1 MNKWRNGYEN
11 ESEFATTYY
20 IQPGCW
26 MYIGGGLIDEKVYAT
41 GNPPYEQI
49 LYINENNTV
58 TQNDKDPGLQVD
70 TSGLLKDGNFTY
82 DTGDKLSKEKR
93 GLIIMNSKKDLNS
106 YTVRATL
113 GADSSKT
120 MADYQKSD
128 YQTVLL
134 EPKYNG
140 ATIRDVNLQVDG
152 LLAHRYGR
160 GEGVYGIYSSGA
172 MSLDNLT
179 IKSDL
184 TNAIKDSGIVNTNA
198 YFIGKGTTNI
208 GNLYID
214 TKLDP
219 NSTTGASIAHNGLYA
234 DGGAVI
240 NVTGNTY
247 INDHIATGTHE
258 GYDNKY
264 DSNTKGNVNTISKND
279 AVSAKHGGGSTVN
292 INAKKDGTILNPKNT
307 VQIYGNLDAKEGT
320 IRVGFSGKDSYWYGA
335 GVGLINYTEATQ
347 TYGDVLPD
355 SQLQVTLADGA
366 KWVPDIMLRGKD
378 EQGLDTRS
386 NYLSAITLDKGGTID
401 THAYNVHTEDKDTV
415 NNLVLYNL
423 KSNKGTFV
431 MDASGAKVN
440 NAYRNAGTDFFTI
453 KAGSGLV
460 YVQPA
465 DISALKGVSPDNPVR
480 FADAASGITFKAIT
494 KTSDISDGALFD
506 YTPVIDKNVV
516 ADRFSSKGNDWYFV
530 DYSENPTDNIKI
542 PVAAASAVHGDLL
555 SHRNIDTLNQRLGEL
570 RDYSDTEDG
579 VWFRMKSGETE
590 SDKYGHYNYRWNFY
604 QLGYDRTVADNQNG
618 KWHIGGAFHST
629 MGDVDYHHGDGDMR
643 SYGGSL
649 YAGWAGSK
657 GHYMD
662 YVLSYSHYNNKY
674 DIYHDGMKAA
684 NADYS
689 DHAWMVSA
697 EYGRKFDMGGQW
709 FIEPQSQL
717 VYGKS
722 GGSDYTL
729 SNGVKVHSDGE
740 DSLIGRLGFRLGR
753 SFATLK
759 GQEPNQIYLK
769 FNALHE
775 FSGDWDMD
783 ILGTDASYYQHCD
796 GGDTWYTFGLGGKV
810 SLTDNTVFYGDIE
823 KSFGGDVTTKWQFN
837 AGLRF
842 LW

>member
-1 MNKWRNGYEN
+1 MKDKRNLRRLILF
-11 ESEFATTYY
+11 SLVA
-20 IQPGCW
+20 GCAL
-26 MYIGGGLIDEKVYAT
+26 GGLGSGDVYAA
-41 GNPPYEQI
+41 GEPPYEQI
-49 LYINENNTV
+49 LYIKGDDTV
-58 TQNDKDPGLQVD
+58 TQNDKDPSLQVD

-82 DTGDKLSKEKR
+82 NTGDKLSKEKR
-93 GLIIMNSKKDLNS
+93 GLVIMNSKKNLNS

-113 GADSSKT
+113 GADSSMT
-120 MADYQKSD
+120 MADYGKSD
-128 YQTVLL
+128 YQTILL
-134 EPKYNG
+134 ESGNT
-140 ATIRDVNLQVDG
+140 AIHDVNLQVDG
-152 LLAHRYGR
+152 LLSHRYG
-160 GEGVYGIYSSGA
+160 GSGVYGIYSGGGNQF
-172 MSLDNLT
+172 DNLT

-184 TNAIKDSGIVNTNA
+184 KNAIKDSGIVNTNA
-198 YFIGKGTTNI
+198 YFIGKETTQI

-219 NSTTGASIAHNGLYA
+219 NNTTGRSIAHNGLYA
-234 DGGAVI
+234 DQGAVI

-247 INDHIATGTHE
+247 INDHIATGTHD
-258 GYDNKY
+258 GYDNEY
-264 DSNTKGNVNTISKND
+264 DIDTKGNVNTISKND
-279 AVSAKHGGGSTVN
+279 AVSAKHGGGSTIN
-292 INAKKDGTILNPKNT
+292 INAKEDGTILNPDNT
-307 VQIYGNLDAKEGT
+307 VQIYGNLDAKKGT
-320 IRVGFSGKDSYWYGA
+320 IRIGFSGKDSYWYGA
-335 GVGLINYTEATQ
+335 GVGLINYDEATQ
-347 TYGDVLPD
+347 TYGSVLDD
-355 SQLQVTLADGA
+355 SRLQVMLADGA

-378 EQGLDTRS
+378 AQGLDTRS
-386 NYLSAITLDKGGTID
+386 NYLSAITLDKGGIID
-401 THAYNVHTEDKDTV
+401 THAYNVHTGDTDTV

-423 KSNKGTFV
+423 KSNEGTVV

-440 NAYRNAGTDFFTI
+440 STYRNAGTDFFTI
-453 KAGSGLV
+453 KDGSGLV

-465 DISALKGVSPDNPVR
+465 DVSALKGVSPDNPVR
-480 FADAASGITFKAIT
+480 FADATKDITFKAIT

-516 ADRFSSKGNDWYFV
+516 SDRFGTNGNDWYFV
-530 DYSENPTDNIKI
+530 DYSENPTDNVKV

-604 QLGYDRTVADNQNG
+604 QLGYDRTLGDQQNG
-618 KWHIGGAFHST
+618 KWHIGGAFHSA

-674 DIYHDGMKAA
+674 NIYHDGMKAA
-684 NADYS
+684 DADYS
-689 DHAWMVSA
+689 DHAWMFSA
-697 EYGRKFDMGGQW
+697 EYGRKFDMGGEW

-729 SNGVKVHSDGE
+729 SNGVKVHDDGE
-740 DSLIGRLGFRLGR
+740 DSLIGRLGFRLGK
-753 SFATLK
+753 SFATPK

-775 FSGDWDMD
+775 FSGDWDMA
-783 ILGTDASYYQHCD
+783 LWGTDASYYQHCD

-810 SLTDNTVFYGDIE
+810 SLTDNAVFYGDVE

>member
-1 MNKWRNGYEN
+1 MKSGRNLRRLILF
-11 ESEFATTYY
+11 SLVA
-20 IQPGCW
+20 GCAL
-26 MYIGGGLIDEKVYAT
+26 GGLGSGDVYAA
-41 GNPPYEQI
+41 GEPPYEQI
-49 LYINENNTV
+49 LYIKGDDTV
-58 TQNDKDPGLQVD
+58 TQNDTDPSLQVD

-93 GLIIMNSKKDLNS
+93 GLVIMNSKKNLNS

-113 GADSSKT
+113 GADSSMT
-120 MADYQKSD
+120 MADYGKSD
-128 YQTVLL
+128 YQTILL
-134 EPKYNG
+134 ESGNT
-140 ATIRDVNLQVDG
+140 AIHDVNLQVDG
-152 LLAHRYGR
+152 LLSHRYG
-160 GEGVYGIYSSGA
+160 GSGVYGIYSGGGNQF
-172 MSLDNLT
+172 DNLT

-184 TNAIKDSGIVNTNA
+184 KNAIKDSGIVNTNA
-198 YFIGKGTTNI
+198 YFIGKGTTQI

-219 NSTTGASIAHNGLYA
+219 NNTTGRSIAHNGLYA
-234 DGGAVI
+234 DQGAVI

-247 INDHIATGTHE
+247 INDHIATGTHD
-258 GYDNKY
+258 GYDNEY
-264 DSNTKGNVNTISKND
+264 DIDTKGNVNTISKND
-279 AVSAKHGGGSTVN
+279 AVSAKHGGGSTIN
-292 INAKKDGTILNPKNT
+292 INAKEDGTILNPDNT
-307 VQIYGNLDAKEGT
+307 VQIYGNLDAKAGT
-320 IRVGFSGKDSYWYGA
+320 IRIGFSGKDSYWYGA
-335 GVGLINYTEATQ
+335 GVGLINYDEATQ
-347 TYGDVLPD
+347 TYGAVRDD
-355 SQLQVTLADGA
+355 SRLQVTFADGA
-366 KWVPDIMLRGKD
+366 RWVPDIMLRGKD
-378 EQGLDTRS
+378 AQGLDTRS
-386 NYLSAITLDKGGTID
+386 NYLSAITLDKGGIID
-401 THAYNVHTEDKDTV
+401 THAYNVHTEDTDTV

-423 KSNKGTFV
+423 KSNEGTVV

-440 NAYRNAGTDFFTI
+440 GAYRNAGTDFFTI
-453 KAGSGLV
+453 KDGSGLV

-465 DISALKGVSPDNPVR
+465 DVSALKGISPDNPVR
-480 FADAASGITFKAIT
+480 FADAAADITFKAVT

-516 ADRFSSKGNDWYFV
+516 PTTFGTQGNDWYFV
-530 DYSENPTDNIKI
+530 DYSENPTDNIKV
-542 PVAAASAVHGDLL
+542 PVAAASAIHGDLL

-590 SDKYGHYNYRWNFY
+590 SDKYGHYNYRWDFY
-604 QLGYDRTVADNQNG
+604 QLGYDRTVADHQNG
-618 KWHIGGAFHST
+618 KWHIGGAFHSA

-674 DIYHDGMKAA
+674 NIYHDGMKAA
-684 NADYS
+684 DADYS

-753 SFATLK
+753 SFATPK
-759 GQEPNQIYLK
+759 GQEPNQIYVK

-775 FSGDWDMD
+775 FSGDWDMA
-783 ILGTDASYYQHCD
+783 LWGTDASYYQHCD

-810 SLTDNTVFYGDIE
+810 SLTDNTVLYGDVE

>member
-1 MNKWRNGYEN
+1 MHMKSGRNLRRLILF
-11 ESEFATTYY
+11 SLVA
-20 IQPGCW
+20 GCTL
-26 MYIGGGLIDEKVYAT
+26 GGLGSVDVYAD
-41 GNPPYEQI
+41 GYPPYEQI
-49 LYINENNTV
+49 LHINGDDTV
-58 TQNDKDPGLQVD
+58 TQNDKDPSLQVD

-93 GLIIMNSKKDLNS
+93 GLIITNSKKNLNS

-113 GADSSKT
+113 GADSSMT
-120 MADYQKSD
+120 MADYGKND
-128 YQTVLL
+128 YQTILL
-134 EPKYNG
+134 ESGNT
-140 ATIRDVNLQVDG
+140 AIHDVNLQVDG
-152 LLAHRYGR
+152 LLSHRYG
-160 GEGVYGIYSSGA
+160 GSGVYGIYSGGGNQF
-172 MSLDNLT
+172 DNLT

-184 TNAIKDSGIVNTNA
+184 KNAIKDSGIVNTNA
-198 YFIGKGTTNI
+198 YFIGKGTTQI

-219 NSTTGASIAHNGLYA
+219 NNTTGRSIAHNGLYA
-234 DGGAVI
+234 DQGAVI

-247 INDHIATGTHE
+247 INDHIATGTHD
-258 GYDNKY
+258 GYDNEY
-264 DSNTKGNVNTISKND
+264 DIDTKGNVNTISKND
-279 AVSAKHGGGSTVN
+279 AVSAKHGGGSTIN
-292 INAKKDGTILNPKNT
+292 INAKEDGTILNPDNT
-307 VQIYGNLDAKEGT
+307 VQIYGNLDAKAGT
-320 IRVGFSGKDSYWYGA
+320 IRIGFSGKDSYWYGA
-335 GVGLINYTEATQ
+335 GVGLINYDEATQ
-347 TYGDVLPD
+347 TYGAVRDD

-378 EQGLDTRS
+378 AQGLDTRS
-386 NYLSAITLDKGGTID
+386 NYLSAITLDKGGIID
-401 THAYNVHTEDKDTV
+401 THAYNVHTEDTDTV

-423 KSNKGTFV
+423 KSNEGTVV

-440 NAYRNAGTDFFTI
+440 GAYRNAGTDFFTI
-453 KAGSGLV
+453 KDGSGLV

-465 DISALKGVSPDNPVR
+465 DVSALKGISPDNPVR
-480 FADAASGITFKAIT
+480 FADAAADITFKAVT

-516 ADRFSSKGNDWYFV
+516 PTTFGTQGNDWYFV
-530 DYSENPTDNIKI
+530 DYSENPTDNIKV

-590 SDKYGHYNYRWNFY
+590 SDKYGHYNYRWDFY
-604 QLGYDRTVADNQNG
+604 QLGYDRTVADHQNG
-618 KWHIGGAFHST
+618 KWHIGGAFHSA

-674 DIYHDGMKAA
+674 NIYHDGMKAA
-684 NADYS
+684 DADYS

-697 EYGRKFDMGGQW
+697 EYGRKFDMGGEW

-753 SFATLK
+753 SFATPK
-759 GQEPNQIYLK
+759 GQEPNQIYVK
-769 FNALHE
+769 FNVLHE
-775 FSGDWDMD
+775 FSGDWDMA
-783 ILGTDASYYQHCD
+783 LWGTDASYYQHCD

-810 SLTDNTVFYGDIE
+810 SLTDNTVLYGDVE

>member
-1 MNKWRNGYEN
+1 MKSGRNLRRLILF
-11 ESEFATTYY
+11 SLVA
-20 IQPGCW
+20 GCAL
-26 MYIGGGLIDEKVYAT
+26 GGLGSGDVYAA
-41 GNPPYEQI
+41 GEPPYEQI
-49 LYINENNTV
+49 LYIKGDDTV
-58 TQNDKDPGLQVD
+58 TQNDTDPSLQVD

-93 GLIIMNSKKDLNS
+93 GLVIMNSKKNLNS

-113 GADSSKT
+113 GADSSMT
-120 MADYQKSD
+120 MADYGKSD
-128 YQTVLL
+128 YQTILL
-134 EPKYNG
+134 ESGNT
-140 ATIRDVNLQVDG
+140 AIHDVNLQVDG
-152 LLAHRYGR
+152 LLSHRYG
-160 GEGVYGIYSSGA
+160 GSGVYGIYSGGGNQF
-172 MSLDNLT
+172 DNLT

-184 TNAIKDSGIVNTNA
+184 KNAIKDSGIVNTNA
-198 YFIGKGTTNI
+198 YFIGKGTTQI

-219 NSTTGASIAHNGLYA
+219 NNTTGRSIAHNGLYA
-234 DGGAVI
+234 DQGAVI

-247 INDHIATGTHE
+247 INDHIATGTHD
-258 GYDNKY
+258 GYDNEY
-264 DSNTKGNVNTISKND
+264 DIDTKGNVNTISKND
-279 AVSAKHGGGSTVN
+279 AVSAKHGSGSTIN
-292 INAKKDGTILNPKNT
+292 INAKEDGTILNPDNT

-335 GVGLINYTEATQ
+335 GVGLINYDEATQ
-347 TYGDVLPD
+347 TYGAVRND
-355 SQLQVTLADGA
+355 SHLQVTLADGA

-378 EQGLDTRS
+378 AQGLDTRS
-386 NYLSAITLDKGGTID
+386 NYLSAITLDKGGIID
-401 THAYNVHTEDKDTV
+401 THAYNVHIGDKDTV

-423 KSNKGTFV
+423 KSNEGTVV

-440 NAYRNAGTDFFTI
+440 STYRNAGTDFFTI
-453 KAGSGLV
+453 KDGSGLV

-465 DISALKGVSPDNPVR
+465 DVSALKGVSPDNPVR
-480 FADAASGITFKAIT
+480 FADAAAGITFKAVT

-506 YTPVIDKNVV
+506 YTPVIDKNAVSTT
-516 ADRFSSKGNDWYFV
+516 FGTQGNDWYFV
-530 DYSENPTDNIKI
+530 DYSETPTDNIKV

-604 QLGYDRTVADNQNG
+604 QLGYDRTVADHQNG
-618 KWHIGGAFHST
+618 KWHIGGAFHSA

-674 DIYHDGMKAA
+674 NIYHDGMKAA
-684 NADYS
+684 DADYS

-697 EYGRKFDMGGQW
+697 EYGRKFDMGGEW

-729 SNGVKVHSDGE
+729 SNGVKVHDDGE
-740 DSLIGRLGFRLGR
+740 DSLIGRLGFRLGK
-753 SFATLK
+753 SFATPK

-769 FNALHE
+769 FNVLHE
-775 FSGDWDMD
+775 FSGDWDMA
-783 ILGTDASYYQHCD
+783 LWGTDASYYQHCD

-810 SLTDNTVFYGDIE
+810 SLTDNTVFYGDVE

>member
-1 MNKWRNGYEN
+1 MKSGRNLRRLILF
-11 ESEFATTYY
+11 SLVA
-20 IQPGCW
+20 GCAL
-26 MYIGGGLIDEKVYAT
+26 GGLGSGDVYAA
-41 GNPPYEQI
+41 GEPPYEQI
-49 LYINENNTV
+49 LYINGDDTV
-58 TQNDKDPGLQVD
+58 TQNDKDPSLQVD

-93 GLIIMNSKKDLNS
+93 GLVIMNSKKNLNS

-113 GADSSKT
+113 GADSSMT
-120 MADYQKSD
+120 MADYGKSD
-128 YQTVLL
+128 YQTILL
-134 EPKYNG
+134 ESGNT
-140 ATIRDVNLQVDG
+140 AIHDVNLQVDG
-152 LLAHRYGR
+152 LLSHRYG
-160 GEGVYGIYSSGA
+160 GSGVYGIYSGGGNQF
-172 MSLDNLT
+172 DNLT

-184 TNAIKDSGIVNTNA
+184 KNAIKDSGIVNTNA
-198 YFIGKGTTNI
+198 YFIGKGTTQI

-219 NSTTGASIAHNGLYA
+219 NNTTGRSIAHNGLYA
-234 DGGAVI
+234 DQGAAI

-247 INDHIATGTHE
+247 INDHIATGTHD
-258 GYDNKY
+258 GYDNEY
-264 DSNTKGNVNTISKND
+264 DIDTKGNVNTISKND
-279 AVSAKHGGGSTVN
+279 AVSAKHGSGSTIN
-292 INAKKDGTILNPKNT
+292 INAKEDGTILNPDNT
-307 VQIYGNLDAKEGT
+307 VQIYGNLDAKKGT
-320 IRVGFSGKDSYWYGA
+320 IRIGFSGKDSYWYGA
-335 GVGLINYTEATQ
+335 GVGLINYDEATQ
-347 TYGDVLPD
+347 TYGAVRDD
-355 SQLQVTLADGA
+355 SHLQVTLADGA

-378 EQGLDTRS
+378 AQGLDTRS
-386 NYLSAITLDKGGTID
+386 NYLSAITLDKGGIID
-401 THAYNVHTEDKDTV
+401 THAYNVHTGDKDTV

-423 KSNKGTFV
+423 KSNEGTVV

-440 NAYRNAGTDFFTI
+440 STYRNAGTDFFTI
-453 KAGSGLV
+453 KDGSGLV

-480 FADAASGITFKAIT
+480 FADAAAGITFKAVT

-506 YTPVIDKNVV
+506 YTPVIDKNAVSTT
-516 ADRFSSKGNDWYFV
+516 FGTQGNDWYFV
-530 DYSENPTDNIKI
+530 DYSENPTDNIKV
-542 PVAAASAVHGDLL
+542 PVAAASAIHGDLL

-604 QLGYDRTVADNQNG
+604 QLGYDRTVADHQNG
-618 KWHIGGAFHST
+618 KWHIGGAFHSA

-674 DIYHDGMKAA
+674 NIYHDGMKAA
-684 NADYS
+684 DADYS

-717 VYGKS
+717 VYGNS

-729 SNGVKVHSDGE
+729 SNGVKVHDDGE
-740 DSLIGRLGFRLGR
+740 DSLIGRLGFRLGK
-753 SFATLK
+753 SFATPK

-769 FNALHE
+769 FNVLHE
-775 FSGDWDMD
+775 FSGDWDMA
-783 ILGTDASYYQHCD
+783 LWGTDASYYQHCD

-810 SLTDNTVFYGDIE
+810 SLTDNTVLYGDVE

>member
-1 MNKWRNGYEN
+1 MKSGRNLRRLILF
-11 ESEFATTYY
+11 SLVA
-20 IQPGCW
+20 GCAL
-26 MYIGGGLIDEKVYAT
+26 GGLGSGDVYAA
-41 GNPPYEQI
+41 GEPPYEQI
-49 LYINENNTV
+49 LYIKGDDTV
-58 TQNDKDPGLQVD
+58 TQNDTDPSLQVD

-93 GLIIMNSKKDLNS
+93 GLVIMNSKKNLNS

-113 GADSSKT
+113 GADSSMT
-120 MADYQKSD
+120 MADYGNSD
-128 YQTVLL
+128 YQTILL
-134 EPKYNG
+134 ESGNT
-140 ATIRDVNLQVDG
+140 AIHDVNLQVDG
-152 LLAHRYGR
+152 LLSHRYG
-160 GEGVYGIYSSGA
+160 GSGVYGIYSGGGNQF
-172 MSLDNLT
+172 DNLT

-184 TNAIKDSGIVNTNA
+184 KNAIKDSGIVNTNA
-198 YFIGKGTTNI
+198 YFIGKGTTQI

-219 NSTTGASIAHNGLYA
+219 NNTTGRSIAHNGLYA
-234 DGGAVI
+234 DQGAVI

-247 INDHIATGTHE
+247 INDHIATGTHD
-258 GYDNKY
+258 GYDNEY
-264 DSNTKGNVNTISKND
+264 DIDTKGNVNTISKND
-279 AVSAKHGGGSTVN
+279 AVSAKHGGGSTIN
-292 INAKKDGTILNPKNT
+292 INAKEDGTILNPDNT
-307 VQIYGNLDAKEGT
+307 VQIYGNLDAKAGT
-320 IRVGFSGKDSYWYGA
+320 IRIGFSGKDSYWYGA
-335 GVGLINYTEATQ
+335 GVGLINYDEATQ
-347 TYGDVLPD
+347 TYGAVRDD

-378 EQGLDTRS
+378 AQGLDTRS
-386 NYLSAITLDKGGTID
+386 NYLSAITLDKGGIID
-401 THAYNVHTEDKDTV
+401 THAYNVHTEDTNTV

-423 KSNKGTFV
+423 KSNEGTVV

-440 NAYRNAGTDFFTI
+440 GAYRNAGTDFFTI
-453 KAGSGLV
+453 KDGSGLV

-516 ADRFSSKGNDWYFV
+516 SDRFGTNGNDWYFV
-530 DYSENPTDNIKI
+530 DYSENPTDNIKV

-604 QLGYDRTVADNQNG
+604 QLGYDRTVADHQNG
-618 KWHIGGAFHST
+618 KWHIGGAFHSA

-674 DIYHDGMKAA
+674 NIYHDGMKAA
-684 NADYS
+684 DADYS

-697 EYGRKFDMGGQW
+697 EYGRKFDMGGEW

-729 SNGVKVHSDGE
+729 SNGVKVHDDGE
-740 DSLIGRLGFRLGR
+740 DSLIGRLGFRLGK
-753 SFATLK
+753 SFATPK

-769 FNALHE
+769 FNVLHE
-775 FSGDWDMD
+775 FSGDWDMA
-783 ILGTDASYYQHCD
+783 LWGTDASYYQHCD

-810 SLTDNTVFYGDIE
+810 SLTDNTVFYGDVE

>member
-1 MNKWRNGYEN
+1 MKNGRNLRRLILF
-11 ESEFATTYY
+11 SLVA
-20 IQPGCW
+20 GCTL
-26 MYIGGGLIDEKVYAT
+26 GGLVSGDVYANE
-41 GNPPYEQI
+41 NPPYEQI
-49 LYINENNTV
+49 LHINEDNTV
-58 TQNDKDPGLQVD
+58 TQDKDPYPKVD
-70 TSGLLKDGNFTY
+70 TRGLLKDGNFTY

-93 GLIIMNSKKDLNS
+93 GLIIWNSQKNLKS
-106 YTVRATL
+106 YKVHATL

-120 MADYQKSD
+120 VNDYKKSD

-134 EPKYNG
+134 EPTCDG
-140 ATIRDVNLQVDG
+140 TTIHDVNLQVDG
-152 LLAHRYGR
+152 LLAHRYG
-160 GEGVYGIYSSGA
+160 GNGVYGIYSGGA
-172 MSLDNLT
+172 MSLDNLA

-219 NSTTGASIAHNGLYA
+219 NSTTGLSIAHNGLYA
-234 DGGAVI
+234 DYGAVI

-247 INDHIATGTHE
+247 INDYIATGTHE
-258 GYDNKY
+258 GYDNEY
-264 DSNTKGNVNTISKND
+264 VIDTKGSVNTISKND
-279 AVSAKHGGGSTVN
+279 AVSAKHGDGSTVN
-292 INAKKDGTILNPKNT
+292 INANEDGTILNPENT

-335 GVGLINYTEATQ
+335 GVGLINYDEATQ
-347 TYGDVLPD
+347 TYGDVLGD
-355 SQLQVTLADGA
+355 SRLQVTLADGA
-366 KWVPDIMLRGKD
+366 KWVPDIVLRGKD

-386 NYLSAITLDKGGTID
+386 NYLSAITLDKGGIID

-423 KSNKGTFV
+423 KSNEGTFV

-453 KAGSGLV
+453 KDGSGLV

-506 YTPVIDKNVV
+506 YTPVIDKNIVS
-516 ADRFSSKGNDWYFV
+516 DRFGTNGNDWYFV

-542 PVAAASAVHGDLL
+542 PVVAASAVHGDLL

-674 DIYHDGMKAA
+674 NVYHDGIKAA
-684 NADYS
+684 DADYS

-697 EYGRKFDMGGQW
+697 EYGRKIDMGGKW

-729 SNGVKVHSDGE
+729 SNGVKVHDDGE
-740 DSLIGRLGFRLGR
+740 DSLIGRLGFRLGK
-753 SFATLK
+753 SFATAK

-775 FSGDWDMD
+775 FSGDWDMA
-783 ILGTDASYYQHCD
+783 LRGTDASYYQHCD
-796 GGDTWYTFGLGGKV
+796 GGDTWYTFGIGGKV
-810 SLTDNTVFYGDIE
+810 SLTDNTVFYGDVE

>member
-1 MNKWRNGYEN
+1 MHMKSGRNLRRLILF
-11 ESEFATTYY
+11 SLVA
-20 IQPGCW
+20 GCAL
-26 MYIGGGLIDEKVYAT
+26 GGLGSGDVYAA
-41 GNPPYEQI
+41 GEPPYEQI
-49 LYINENNTV
+49 LYINGDDTV
-58 TQNDKDPGLQVD
+58 TQNDKDPSLQVD

-120 MADYQKSD
+120 MTDYGKSD
-128 YQTVLL
+128 YQTILL
-134 EPKYNG
+134 ESGNT
-140 ATIRDVNLQVDG
+140 AIHDVNLQVDG
-152 LLAHRYGR
+152 LLSHRYG
-160 GEGVYGIYSSGA
+160 GSGVYGIYSGGGNQF
-172 MSLDNLT
+172 DNLT

-184 TNAIKDSGIVNTNA
+184 KNAIKDSGIVNTNA
-198 YFIGKGTTNI
+198 YFIGKGTTQI

-219 NSTTGASIAHNGLYA
+219 NNTTGRSIAHNGLYA
-234 DGGAVI
+234 DQGAVI

-247 INDHIATGTHE
+247 INDHIATGTHD
-258 GYDNKY
+258 GYDNEY
-264 DSNTKGNVNTISKND
+264 DIDTKGNVNAISKND
-279 AVSAKHGGGSTVN
+279 AVSAKHGSGSTIN
-292 INAKKDGTILNPKNT
+292 INAKEDGTILNPDNT
-307 VQIYGNLDAKEGT
+307 VQIYGNLDAKAGT
-320 IRVGFSGKDSYWYGA
+320 IRIGFSGKDSYWYGA
-335 GVGLINYTEATQ
+335 GVGLINYDEATQ
-347 TYGDVLPD
+347 TYGAVRDD

-378 EQGLDTRS
+378 AQGLDTRS
-386 NYLSAITLDKGGTID
+386 NYLSAITLDKGGIID
-401 THAYNVHTEDKDTV
+401 THAYNVHTGDKDTV

-423 KSNKGTFV
+423 KSNEGTVV

-440 NAYRNAGTDFFTI
+440 STYRNAGTDFFTI
-453 KAGSGLV
+453 KDGSGLV

-480 FADAASGITFKAIT
+480 FADAASGITFKAVT

-516 ADRFSSKGNDWYFV
+516 PTTFGTQGNDWYFV
-530 DYSENPTDNIKI
+530 DYSENPTDNIKV

-604 QLGYDRTVADNQNG
+604 QLGYDRTVADHQNG
-618 KWHIGGAFHST
+618 KWHIGGAFHSA

-674 DIYHDGMKAA
+674 NIYHDGMKAA
-684 NADYS
+684 DADYS

-729 SNGVKVHSDGE
+729 SNGVKVHDDGE
-740 DSLIGRLGFRLGR
+740 DSLIGRLGFRLGK
-753 SFATLK
+753 SFATPK

-769 FNALHE
+769 FNVLHE
-775 FSGDWDMD
+775 FSGDWDMA
-783 ILGTDASYYQHCD
+783 LWGTDASYYQHCD

-810 SLTDNTVFYGDIE
+810 SLTDNTVFYGDVE

>member
-1 MNKWRNGYEN
+1 MKNGRNLRRLILF
-11 ESEFATTYY
+11 SLVA
-20 IQPGCW
+20 GCTL
-26 MYIGGGLIDEKVYAT
+26 GGLVSGDVYANE
-41 GNPPYEQI
+41 NPPYEQI
-49 LYINENNTV
+49 LHINEDNTV
-58 TQNDKDPGLQVD
+58 TQDKDPYPKVD

-93 GLIIMNSKKDLNS
+93 GLIIWNSQKNLKS
-106 YTVRATL
+106 YKVHATL

-120 MADYQKSD
+120 VNDYKKSD

-134 EPKYNG
+134 EPTCDG
-140 ATIRDVNLQVDG
+140 TTIHDVNLQVDG
-152 LLAHRYGR
+152 LLAHRYG
-160 GEGVYGIYSSGA
+160 GNGVYGIYSGGA
-172 MSLDNLT
+172 MSLDNLA

-219 NSTTGASIAHNGLYA
+219 NSTTGLSIAHNGLYA
-234 DGGAVI
+234 DYGAVI

-247 INDHIATGTHE
+247 INDYIATGTHE
-258 GYDNKY
+258 GYDNEY
-264 DSNTKGNVNTISKND
+264 VIDTKGSVNTISKND
-279 AVSAKHGGGSTVN
+279 AVSAKHGDGSTVN
-292 INAKKDGTILNPKNT
+292 INANEDGTILNPENT

-335 GVGLINYTEATQ
+335 GVGLINYDEATQ
-347 TYGDVLPD
+347 TYGDVRGD
-355 SQLQVTLADGA
+355 SWLQVTLADGA

-386 NYLSAITLDKGGTID
+386 NYLSAITLDKGGIID

-423 KSNKGTFV
+423 KSNEGTFV

-440 NAYRNAGTDFFTI
+440 STYRNAGTDFFTI
-453 KAGSGLV
+453 KDGSGLV

-506 YTPVIDKNVV
+506 YTPVIDKNIVS
-516 ADRFSSKGNDWYFV
+516 DRFGTNGNDWYFV

-542 PVAAASAVHGDLL
+542 PVVAASAVHGDLL

-604 QLGYDRTVADNQNG
+604 QFGYDRTVADKQNG

-674 DIYHDGMKAA
+674 NVYHDGIKAA
-684 NADYS
+684 DADYS

-697 EYGRKFDMGGQW
+697 EYGRKIDMGGKW

-729 SNGVKVHSDGE
+729 SNGVKVHDDGE
-740 DSLIGRLGFRLGR
+740 DSLIGRLGFRLGK
-753 SFATLK
+753 SFATAK

-775 FSGDWDMD
+775 FSGDWDMA
-783 ILGTDASYYQHCD
+783 LRGTDASYYQHCD
-796 GGDTWYTFGLGGKV
+796 GGDTWYTFGIGGKV
-810 SLTDNTVFYGDIE
+810 SLTDNTVFYGDVE

>member
-1 MNKWRNGYEN
+1 MKSGRNLRRLILF
-11 ESEFATTYY
+11 SLVA
-20 IQPGCW
+20 GCAL
-26 MYIGGGLIDEKVYAT
+26 GGLGSGDVYAA
-41 GNPPYEQI
+41 GEPPYEQI
-49 LYINENNTV
+49 LYIKGDDTV
-58 TQNDKDPGLQVD
+58 TQNDTDPSLQVD

-113 GADSSKT
+113 GADSSMT
-120 MADYQKSD
+120 MADYGKSD
-128 YQTVLL
+128 YQTILL
-134 EPKYNG
+134 ESGNT
-140 ATIRDVNLQVDG
+140 AIHDVNLQVDG
-152 LLAHRYGR
+152 LLSHRYG
-160 GEGVYGIYSSGA
+160 GSGVYGIYSGGGNQF
-172 MSLDNLT
+172 DNLT

-184 TNAIKDSGIVNTNA
+184 KNAIKDSGIVNTNA
-198 YFIGKGTTNI
+198 YFIGKGTTQI

-219 NSTTGASIAHNGLYA
+219 NNTTGRSIAHNGLYA
-234 DGGAVI
+234 DQGAVI

-247 INDHIATGTHE
+247 INDHIATGTHD
-258 GYDNKY
+258 GYDNEY
-264 DSNTKGNVNTISKND
+264 DIDTKGNVNTISKND
-279 AVSAKHGGGSTVN
+279 AVSAKHGGGSTIN
-292 INAKKDGTILNPKNT
+292 INAKEDGTILNPDNT
-307 VQIYGNLDAKEGT
+307 VQIYGNLDAKAGT
-320 IRVGFSGKDSYWYGA
+320 IRIGFSGKDSYWYGA
-335 GVGLINYTEATQ
+335 GVGLINYDEATQ
-347 TYGDVLPD
+347 TYGAVRDD
-355 SQLQVTLADGA
+355 SRLQVTFADGA
-366 KWVPDIMLRGKD
+366 RWVPDIMLRGKD
-378 EQGLDTRS
+378 AQGLDTRS
-386 NYLSAITLDKGGTID
+386 NYLSAITLDKGGIID
-401 THAYNVHTEDKDTV
+401 THAYNVHTEDTDTV

-423 KSNKGTFV
+423 KSNEGTVV

-440 NAYRNAGTDFFTI
+440 GAYRNAGTDFFTI
-453 KAGSGLV
+453 KDGSGLV

-516 ADRFSSKGNDWYFV
+516 PTTFGTQGNDWYFV
-530 DYSENPTDNIKI
+530 DYSENPTDNIKV
-542 PVAAASAVHGDLL
+542 PVAAASAIHGDLL

-604 QLGYDRTVADNQNG
+604 QLGYDRTVADHQNG
-618 KWHIGGAFHST
+618 KWHIGGAFHSA

-674 DIYHDGMKAA
+674 NIYHDGMKAA
-684 NADYS
+684 DADYS

-697 EYGRKFDMGGQW
+697 EYGRKFDMGGEW

-729 SNGVKVHSDGE
+729 SNGVKVHDDGE
-740 DSLIGRLGFRLGR
+740 DSLIGRLGFRLGK
-753 SFATLK
+753 SFATPK

-769 FNALHE
+769 FNVLHE
-775 FSGDWDMD
+775 FSGDWDMA
-783 ILGTDASYYQHCD
+783 LWGTDASYYQHCD

-810 SLTDNTVFYGDIE
+810 SLTDNTVLYGDVE

>member
-1 MNKWRNGYEN
+1 MYMKSN
-11 ESEFATTYY
+11 ESLRRFIVFSLAA
-20 IQPGCW
+20 GCTL
-26 MYIGGGLIDEKVYAT
+26 GGGNGNVYAA
-41 GNPPYEQI
+41 GEPPYEQI
-49 LYINENNTV
+49 LYINGDDTV
-58 TQNDKDPGLQVD
+58 TQNDKDSSLQVD
-70 TSGLLKDGNFTY
+70 TSGLLKDGDFTY
-82 DTGDKLSKEKR
+82 DTGDKLSKENR
-93 GLIIMNSKKDLNS
+93 GLVIVNSKKGLNS

-120 MADYQKSD
+120 MDNYSNNDTD
-128 YQTVLL
+128 YQTILL
-134 EPKYNG
+134 ESGNT
-140 ATIRDVNLQVDG
+140 AIRDVNLQVDG
-152 LLAHRYGR
+152 LLSHHYG
-160 GEGVYGIYSSGA
+160 GYGVYGIYGSG
-172 MSLDNLT
+172 SNQFGKLT

-184 TNAIKDSGIVNTNA
+184 KNAIKDSGIVNTNA
-198 YFIGKGTTNI
+198 YFIGKGTTQI

-219 NSTTGASIAHNGLYA
+219 NNTTGRSIAHNGLYA
-234 DGGAVI
+234 DQGAVI

-247 INDHIATGTHE
+247 INDHIATGTHD
-258 GYDNKY
+258 GYDNEY
-264 DSNTKGNVNTISKND
+264 DIDTKGNVNTISKND
-279 AVSAKHGGGSTVN
+279 AVSAKQGDGSTIN
-292 INAKKDGTILNPKNT
+292 INAKEDGTILNPDNT
-307 VQIYGNLDAKEGT
+307 VQIYGNLDAKKGT

-335 GVGLINYTEATQ
+335 GVGLINYDEATQ
-347 TYGDVLPD
+347 TYGAVRND
-355 SQLQVTLADGA
+355 SHLQVTLADGA

-378 EQGLDTRS
+378 AQGLDTRS
-386 NYLSAITLDKGGTID
+386 NYLSAITLDKGGIID
-401 THAYNVHTEDKDTV
+401 THAYNVHTGDKDTV

-423 KSNKGTFV
+423 KSNEGTVV

-440 NAYRNAGTDFFTI
+440 STYRNAGTDFFTI
-453 KAGSGLV
+453 KDGSGLV

-465 DISALKGVSPDNPVR
+465 DVSALKGISPDNPVR
-480 FADAASGITFKAIT
+480 FADATKDITFKAIT

-516 ADRFSSKGNDWYFV
+516 SKRFGANGNDWYFV
-530 DYSENPTDNIKI
+530 DYSENPTDNVKV

-604 QLGYDRTVADNQNG
+604 QLGYDRTVADHQNG
-618 KWHIGGAFHST
+618 KWHIGGAFHSA

-662 YVLSYSHYNNKY
+662 YVLSYSHYDNKY
-674 DIYHDGMKAA
+674 NIYHDGMKAA
-684 NADYS
+684 DADYS
-689 DHAWMVSA
+689 DHAWMISA
-697 EYGRKFDMGGQW
+697 EYGRKFDMGGEW

-729 SNGVKVHSDGE
+729 SNGVKVHDDGE
-740 DSLIGRLGFRLGR
+740 DSLIGRLGFRLGK
-753 SFATLK
+753 SFATPK

-775 FSGDWDMD
+775 FSGDWDMA
-783 ILGTDASYYQHCD
+783 LWGTDASYYQHCD

-810 SLTDNTVFYGDIE
+810 SLTDNAVFYGDVE

>member
-1 MNKWRNGYEN
+1 MKDKRNLRRLILF
-11 ESEFATTYY
+11 SLVA
-20 IQPGCW
+20 GCAL
-26 MYIGGGLIDEKVYAT
+26 GGLGSGDVYAA
-41 GNPPYEQI
+41 GEPPYEQI
-49 LYINENNTV
+49 LYIKGDDTV
-58 TQNDKDPGLQVD
+58 TQNDTDPSLQVD

-93 GLIIMNSKKDLNS
+93 GLVIMNSKKNLNS

-113 GADSSKT
+113 GADSSMT
-120 MADYQKSD
+120 MADYGKSD
-128 YQTVLL
+128 YQTILL
-134 EPKYNG
+134 ESGNT
-140 ATIRDVNLQVDG
+140 AIHDVNLQVDG
-152 LLAHRYGR
+152 LLSHRYG
-160 GEGVYGIYSSGA
+160 GSGVYGIYSGGGNQF
-172 MSLDNLT
+172 DNLT

-184 TNAIKDSGIVNTNA
+184 KNAIKDSGIVNTNA
-198 YFIGKGTTNI
+198 YFIGKETTQI

-219 NSTTGASIAHNGLYA
+219 NNTTGRSIAHNGLYA
-234 DGGAVI
+234 DQGAVI

-247 INDHIATGTHE
+247 INDHIATGTHD
-258 GYDNKY
+258 GYDNEY
-264 DSNTKGNVNTISKND
+264 DIDTKGNVNTISKND
-279 AVSAKHGGGSTVN
+279 AVSAKHGGGSTIN
-292 INAKKDGTILNPKNT
+292 INAKEDGTILNPDNT
-307 VQIYGNLDAKEGT
+307 VQIYGNLDAKAGT
-320 IRVGFSGKDSYWYGA
+320 IRIGFSGKDSYWYGA
-335 GVGLINYTEATQ
+335 GVGLINYDEATQ
-347 TYGDVLPD
+347 TYGSVLDD
-355 SQLQVTLADGA
+355 SRLQVMLADGA

-378 EQGLDTRS
+378 AQGLDTRS
-386 NYLSAITLDKGGTID
+386 NYLSAITLDKGGIID
-401 THAYNVHTEDKDTV
+401 THAYNVHTGDTDTV

-423 KSNKGTFV
+423 KSNEGTVV

-440 NAYRNAGTDFFTI
+440 STYRNAGTDFFTI
-453 KAGSGLV
+453 KDGSGLV

-465 DISALKGVSPDNPVR
+465 DVSALKGVSPDNPVR
-480 FADAASGITFKAIT
+480 FADATKDITFKAIT

-516 ADRFSSKGNDWYFV
+516 SDRFGTNGNDWYFV
-530 DYSENPTDNIKI
+530 DYSENPTDNVKV

-604 QLGYDRTVADNQNG
+604 QLGYDRTLGDQQNG
-618 KWHIGGAFHST
+618 KWHIGGAFHSA

-674 DIYHDGMKAA
+674 NIYHDGMKAA
-684 NADYS
+684 DADYS
-689 DHAWMVSA
+689 DHAWMFSA
-697 EYGRKFDMGGQW
+697 EYGRKFDMGGEW

-740 DSLIGRLGFRLGR
+740 DSLIGRLGFRLGK
-753 SFATLK
+753 SFATPK

-775 FSGDWDMD
+775 FSGDWDMA
-783 ILGTDASYYQHCD
+783 LWGTDASYYQHCD

-810 SLTDNTVFYGDIE
+810 SLTDNAVFYGDVE

>member
-1 MNKWRNGYEN
+1 MKSGRNLRRLILF
-11 ESEFATTYY
+11 SLVA
-20 IQPGCW
+20 GCAL
-26 MYIGGGLIDEKVYAT
+26 GGLGSGDVYAA
-41 GNPPYEQI
+41 GEPPYEQI
-49 LYINENNTV
+49 LYIKGDDTV
-58 TQNDKDPGLQVD
+58 TQNDTDPSLQVD

-93 GLIIMNSKKDLNS
+93 GLVIMNSKKNLNS

-113 GADSSKT
+113 GADSSMT
-120 MADYQKSD
+120 MADYGKSD
-128 YQTVLL
+128 YQTILL
-134 EPKYNG
+134 ESGNT
-140 ATIRDVNLQVDG
+140 AIHDVNLQVDG
-152 LLAHRYGR
+152 LLSHRYG
-160 GEGVYGIYSSGA
+160 GSGVYGIYSGGGNQF
-172 MSLDNLT
+172 DNLT

-184 TNAIKDSGIVNTNA
+184 KNAIKDSGIVNTNA
-198 YFIGKGTTNI
+198 YFIGKGTTQI

-219 NSTTGASIAHNGLYA
+219 NNTTGRSIAHNGLYA
-234 DGGAVI
+234 DQGAVI

-247 INDHIATGTHE
+247 INDHIATGTHD
-258 GYDNKY
+258 GYDNEY
-264 DSNTKGNVNTISKND
+264 DIDTKGNVNTISKND
-279 AVSAKHGGGSTVN
+279 AVSAKHGSGSTIN
-292 INAKKDGTILNPKNT
+292 INAKEDGTILNPDNT
-307 VQIYGNLDAKEGT
+307 VQIYGNLDAKAGT
-320 IRVGFSGKDSYWYGA
+320 IRIGFSGKDSYWYGA
-335 GVGLINYTEATQ
+335 GVGLINYDEATQ
-347 TYGDVLPD
+347 TYGAVRDD

-378 EQGLDTRS
+378 AQGLDTRS
-386 NYLSAITLDKGGTID
+386 NYLSAITLDKGGIID
-401 THAYNVHTEDKDTV
+401 THAYNVHTEDTDTV

-423 KSNKGTFV
+423 KSNEGTVV

-440 NAYRNAGTDFFTI
+440 GAYRNAGTDFFTI
-453 KAGSGLV
+453 KDGSGLV

-516 ADRFSSKGNDWYFV
+516 SDRFGTNGNDWYFV
-530 DYSENPTDNIKI
+530 DYSENPTDNIKV
-542 PVAAASAVHGDLL
+542 PVAAASAIHGDLL

-604 QLGYDRTVADNQNG
+604 QLGYDRTVADHQNG
-618 KWHIGGAFHST
+618 KWHIGGAFHSA

-674 DIYHDGMKAA
+674 NIYHDGMKAA
-684 NADYS
+684 DADYS

-729 SNGVKVHSDGE
+729 SNGVKVHDDGE
-740 DSLIGRLGFRLGR
+740 DSLIGRLGFRLGK
-753 SFATLK
+753 SFATPK

-769 FNALHE
+769 FNVLHE
-775 FSGDWDMD
+775 FSGDWDMA
-783 ILGTDASYYQHCD
+783 LWGTDASYYQHCD

-810 SLTDNTVFYGDIE
+810 SLTDNTVFYGDVE

>member
-1 MNKWRNGYEN
+1 MKNGRNLRRLILF
-11 ESEFATTYY
+11 SLAA
-20 IQPGCW
+20 GCTL
-26 MYIGGGLIDEKVYAT
+26 GGLVSGDVYAD
-41 GNPPYEQI
+41 GDPPYEQI

-58 TQNDKDPGLQVD
+58 TQHDTDPSLTVD

-93 GLIIMNSKKDLNS
+93 GLIIMNFKKDLNS

-134 EPKYNG
+134 EPKYDG
-140 ATIRDVNLQVDG
+140 TTIHDVNLQVDG
-152 LLAHRYGR
+152 LLAHKYG
-160 GEGVYGIYSSGA
+160 GCGVYGIYSGGA
-172 MSLDNLT
+172 MNLDNLT

-184 TNAIKDSGIVNTNA
+184 KNAIKDSGIVNTNA
-198 YFIGKGTTNI
+198 YFIGKKTTNI

-219 NSTTGASIAHNGLYA
+219 NSTTGRSIAHNGLYA
-234 DGGAVI
+234 DYGAVI

-258 GYDNKY
+258 GYDNEY
-264 DSNTKGNVNTISKND
+264 DIDTKGNVNTISKND
-279 AVSAKHGGGSTVN
+279 AVSAKHVGGSTVN
-292 INAKKDGTILNPKNT
+292 INANEDGTILNPENT
-307 VQIYGNLDAKEGT
+307 VQIYGNLDAKGGT

-335 GVGLINYTEATQ
+335 GVGLINYDEATQ
-347 TYGDVLPD
+347 TYGDVRGD
-355 SQLQVTLADGA
+355 SRLQVTLADGA

-386 NYLSAITLDKGGTID
+386 NYLSAITLDKGGIID

-423 KSNKGTFV
+423 KSNEGTFV

-440 NAYRNAGTDFFTI
+440 STYRNAGTDFFTI
-453 KAGSGLV
+453 KDGSGLV

-506 YTPVIDKNVV
+506 YTPIIDKNIVSE
-516 ADRFSSKGNDWYFV
+516 RFGTNGNDWYFV

-604 QLGYDRTVADNQNG
+604 QLGYDRTVADHQNG

-674 DIYHDGMKAA
+674 NVYHDGMKAA
-684 NADYS
+684 DADYS

-697 EYGRKFDMGGQW
+697 EYGRKLDMGGKW

-729 SNGVKVHSDGE
+729 SNGVKVHDDGE
-740 DSLIGRLGFRLGR
+740 DSLIGRLGFRLGK
-753 SFATLK
+753 SFATAK

-775 FSGDWDMD
+775 FSGDWDMA
-783 ILGTDASYYQHCD
+783 LRGTDASYYQHCD
-796 GGDTWYTFGLGGKV
+796 GGDTWYTFGIGGKV
-810 SLTDNTVFYGDIE
+810 SLTDNTVFYGDVE

>member
-1 MNKWRNGYEN
+1 MYMKSSESLRRFIVFSLAAGCTLGGVGNGN
-11 ESEFATTYY
+11 
-20 IQPGCW
+20 
-26 MYIGGGLIDEKVYAT
+26 VYAA
-41 GNPPYEQI
+41 GGPPYEQI
-49 LYINENNTV
+49 LYINEDNTV
-58 TQNDKDPGLQVD
+58 TQNDTDPNLKVD

-93 GLIIMNSKKDLNS
+93 GLIITNSKKDLNS

-134 EPKYNG
+134 MSG
-140 ATIRDVNLQVDG
+140 DTTIHDVNLQVDG
-152 LLAHRYGR
+152 LLSHRYIGY
-160 GEGVYGIYSSGA
+160 GVYGIYGSGNNQF
-172 MSLDNLT
+172 DNLM

-184 TNAIKDSGIVNTNA
+184 KNATKDSGIVNTNA

-219 NSTTGASIAHNGLYA
+219 DSTTGASIAHNGLYA
-234 DGGAVI
+234 DQGAVI

-258 GYDNKY
+258 GYDNEY
-264 DSNTKGNVNTISKND
+264 EIDTKGNVNTISKND

-292 INAKKDGTILNPKNT
+292 INANEDGTILNPENT
-307 VQIYGNLDAKEGT
+307 VQIYGNLDAKNGT

-335 GVGLINYTEATQ
+335 GVGLINYDEATQ
-347 TYGDVLPD
+347 TYGSVRDD
-355 SQLQVTLADGA
+355 SRLQVTLADGA

-378 EQGLDTRS
+378 AQGLDTRS
-386 NYLSAITLDKGGTID
+386 NYLSAITLDKGGIID
-401 THAYNVHTEDKDTV
+401 THAYNVHTGDKDTV

-423 KSNKGTFV
+423 KSNEGTVV

-440 NAYRNAGTDFFTI
+440 STYRNAGTDFFTI
-453 KAGSGLV
+453 KDGSGLV

-480 FADAASGITFKAIT
+480 FADAAAGITFKAIT

-516 ADRFSSKGNDWYFV
+516 SDRFGTNGNDWYFV
-530 DYSENPTDNIKI
+530 DYSENPTDNIKV

-604 QLGYDRTVADNQNG
+604 QLGYDRTVADHQNG
-618 KWHIGGAFHST
+618 KWHIGGAFHSA
-629 MGDVDYHHGDGDMR
+629 MGDVDYHRGDGDMR

-674 DIYHDGMKAA
+674 NIYHDGMKAA
-684 NADYS
+684 DADYS

-697 EYGRKFDMGGQW
+697 EYGRKFDMGGEW

-729 SNGVKVHSDGE
+729 SNGVKVHDDGE
-740 DSLIGRLGFRLGR
+740 DSLIGRLGFRLGK
-753 SFATLK
+753 SFATPK

-775 FSGDWDMD
+775 FSGDWDMA
-783 ILGTDASYYQHCD
+783 LWGTDASYYQHCD

-810 SLTDNTVFYGDIE
+810 SLTDNAVFYGDVE

>member
-1 MNKWRNGYEN
+1 MKSGRNLRRLILF
-11 ESEFATTYY
+11 SLVA
-20 IQPGCW
+20 GCAL
-26 MYIGGGLIDEKVYAT
+26 GGLGSGDVYAA
-41 GNPPYEQI
+41 GEPPYEQI
-49 LYINENNTV
+49 LYIKGDDTV
-58 TQNDKDPGLQVD
+58 TQNDTDPSLQVD

-93 GLIIMNSKKDLNS
+93 GLVIMNSKKNLNS

-113 GADSSKT
+113 GADSSMT
-120 MADYQKSD
+120 MADYGKSD
-128 YQTVLL
+128 YQTILL
-134 EPKYNG
+134 ESGNT
-140 ATIRDVNLQVDG
+140 AIHDVNLQVDG
-152 LLAHRYGR
+152 LLSHRYG
-160 GEGVYGIYSSGA
+160 GSGVYGIYSGGGNQF
-172 MSLDNLT
+172 DNLT

-184 TNAIKDSGIVNTNA
+184 KNAIKDSGIVNTNA
-198 YFIGKGTTNI
+198 YFIGKGTTQI

-219 NSTTGASIAHNGLYA
+219 NNTTGRSIAHNGLYA
-234 DGGAVI
+234 DKGAVI

-247 INDHIATGTHE
+247 INDHIATGTHD
-258 GYDNKY
+258 GYDNEY
-264 DSNTKGNVNTISKND
+264 DIDTKGNVNTISKND
-279 AVSAKHGGGSTVN
+279 AVSAKHGGGSTIN
-292 INAKKDGTILNPKNT
+292 INAKEDGTILNPDNT

-335 GVGLINYTEATQ
+335 GVGLINYDEATQ
-347 TYGDVLPD
+347 TYGAVRDD
-355 SQLQVTLADGA
+355 SRLQVTFADGA

-378 EQGLDTRS
+378 AQGLDTRS
-386 NYLSAITLDKGGTID
+386 NYLSAITLDKGGIID
-401 THAYNVHTEDKDTV
+401 THAYNVHTGDKDTV

-423 KSNKGTFV
+423 KSNEGTII

-440 NAYRNAGTDFFTI
+440 GAYRNAGTDFFTI
-453 KAGSGLV
+453 KDGSGLV

-480 FADAASGITFKAIT
+480 FADAAAGITFKAVT
-494 KTSDISDGALFD
+494 KTSDIYDGALFD
-506 YTPVIDKNVV
+506 YTPVIDKNAVSTT
-516 ADRFSSKGNDWYFV
+516 FGTQGNDWYFV
-530 DYSENPTDNIKI
+530 DYSENPTDNIKV
-542 PVAAASAVHGDLL
+542 PVAAASAIHGDLL

-604 QLGYDRTVADNQNG
+604 QLGYDRTVADHQNG
-618 KWHIGGAFHST
+618 KWHIGGAFHSA

-674 DIYHDGMKAA
+674 NIYHDGMKAA
-684 NADYS
+684 DADYS

-717 VYGKS
+717 VYGNS

-729 SNGVKVHSDGE
+729 SNGVKVHDDGE
-740 DSLIGRLGFRLGR
+740 DSLIGRLGFRLGK
-753 SFATLK
+753 SFATPK

-769 FNALHE
+769 FNVLHE
-775 FSGDWDMD
+775 FSGDWDMA
-783 ILGTDASYYQHCD
+783 LWGTDASYYQHCD

-810 SLTDNTVFYGDIE
+810 SLTDNTVLYGDVE

>member
-1 MNKWRNGYEN
+1 MKDKRNLRRLILF
-11 ESEFATTYY
+11 SLVA
-20 IQPGCW
+20 GCAL
-26 MYIGGGLIDEKVYAT
+26 GGLGSGDVYAA
-41 GNPPYEQI
+41 GEPPYEQI
-49 LYINENNTV
+49 LYIKGDDTV
-58 TQNDKDPGLQVD
+58 TQNDKDPSLQVD

-82 DTGDKLSKEKR
+82 NTGDKLSKEKR
-93 GLIIMNSKKDLNS
+93 GLVIMNSKKNLNS

-113 GADSSKT
+113 GADSSMT
-120 MADYQKSD
+120 MADYGKSD
-128 YQTVLL
+128 YQTILL
-134 EPKYNG
+134 ESGNT
-140 ATIRDVNLQVDG
+140 AIHDVNLQVDG
-152 LLAHRYGR
+152 LLSHRYG
-160 GEGVYGIYSSGA
+160 GSGVYGIYSGGGNQF
-172 MSLDNLT
+172 DNLT

-184 TNAIKDSGIVNTNA
+184 KNAIKDSGIVNTNA
-198 YFIGKGTTNI
+198 YFIGKETTQI

-219 NSTTGASIAHNGLYA
+219 NNTTGRSIAHNGLYA
-234 DGGAVI
+234 DQGAVI

-247 INDHIATGTHE
+247 INDHIATGTHD
-258 GYDNKY
+258 GYDNEY
-264 DSNTKGNVNTISKND
+264 DIDTKGNVNTISKND
-279 AVSAKHGGGSTVN
+279 AVSAKHGGGSTIN
-292 INAKKDGTILNPKNT
+292 INAKEDGTILNPDNT
-307 VQIYGNLDAKEGT
+307 VQIYGNLDAKAGT
-320 IRVGFSGKDSYWYGA
+320 IRIGFSGKDSYWYGA
-335 GVGLINYTEATQ
+335 GVGLINYDEATQ
-347 TYGDVLPD
+347 TYGSVLDD
-355 SQLQVTLADGA
+355 SRLQVMLADGA

-378 EQGLDTRS
+378 AQGLDTRS
-386 NYLSAITLDKGGTID
+386 NYLSAITLDKGGIID
-401 THAYNVHTEDKDTV
+401 THAYNVHTGDTDTV

-423 KSNKGTFV
+423 KSNEGTVV

-440 NAYRNAGTDFFTI
+440 STYRNAGTDFFTI
-453 KAGSGLV
+453 KDGSGLV

-465 DISALKGVSPDNPVR
+465 DVSALKGVSPDNPAR
-480 FADAASGITFKAIT
+480 FADATKDITFKAIT

-516 ADRFSSKGNDWYFV
+516 SDRFGTNGNDWYFV
-530 DYSENPTDNIKI
+530 DYSENPTDNVKV

-604 QLGYDRTVADNQNG
+604 QLGYDRTLGDQQNG
-618 KWHIGGAFHST
+618 KWHIGGAFHSA

-674 DIYHDGMKAA
+674 NIYHDGMKAA
-684 NADYS
+684 DADYS
-689 DHAWMVSA
+689 DHAWMFSA
-697 EYGRKFDMGGQW
+697 EYGRKFDMGGEW

-729 SNGVKVHSDGE
+729 SNGVKVHDDGE
-740 DSLIGRLGFRLGR
+740 DSLIGRLGFRLGK
-753 SFATLK
+753 SFATPK

-775 FSGDWDMD
+775 FSGDWDMA
-783 ILGTDASYYQHCD
+783 LWGTDASYYQHCD

-810 SLTDNTVFYGDIE
+810 SLTDNAVFYGDVE

>member
-1 MNKWRNGYEN
+1 MKSGRNLRRLILF
-11 ESEFATTYY
+11 SLVA
-20 IQPGCW
+20 GCAL
-26 MYIGGGLIDEKVYAT
+26 GGLGSGDVYAA
-41 GNPPYEQI
+41 GEPPYEQI
-49 LYINENNTV
+49 LYIKGDDTV
-58 TQNDKDPGLQVD
+58 TQNDTDPSLQVD

-93 GLIIMNSKKDLNS
+93 GLVIMNSKKNLNS

-113 GADSSKT
+113 GADSSMT
-120 MADYQKSD
+120 MADYGKSD
-128 YQTVLL
+128 YQTILL
-134 EPKYNG
+134 ESGNT
-140 ATIRDVNLQVDG
+140 AIHDVNLQVDG
-152 LLAHRYGR
+152 LLSHRYG
-160 GEGVYGIYSSGA
+160 GSGVYGIYSGGGNQF
-172 MSLDNLT
+172 DNLT

-184 TNAIKDSGIVNTNA
+184 KNAIKDSGIVNTNA
-198 YFIGKGTTNI
+198 YFIGKGTTQI

-219 NSTTGASIAHNGLYA
+219 NNTTGRSIAHNGLYA
-234 DGGAVI
+234 DQGAVI

-247 INDHIATGTHE
+247 INDHIATGTHD
-258 GYDNKY
+258 GYDNEY
-264 DSNTKGNVNTISKND
+264 DIDTKGNVNTISKND
-279 AVSAKHGGGSTVN
+279 AVSAKHGSGSTIN
-292 INAKKDGTILNPKNT
+292 INAKEDGTILNPDNT
-307 VQIYGNLDAKEGT
+307 VQIYGNLDAKKGT

-335 GVGLINYTEATQ
+335 GVGLINYDEATQ
-347 TYGDVLPD
+347 TYGAVRND
-355 SQLQVTLADGA
+355 SHLQVTLADGA

-378 EQGLDTRS
+378 AQGLDTRS
-386 NYLSAITLDKGGTID
+386 NYLSAITLDKGGIID
-401 THAYNVHTEDKDTV
+401 THAYNVHTGDKDTV

-423 KSNKGTFV
+423 KSNEGTII

-440 NAYRNAGTDFFTI
+440 GAYRNAGTDFFTI
-453 KAGSGLV
+453 KDGSGLV

-480 FADAASGITFKAIT
+480 FADAAAGITFKAVT
-494 KTSDISDGALFD
+494 KTSDIYDGALFD
-506 YTPVIDKNVV
+506 YTPVIDKNAVSTT
-516 ADRFSSKGNDWYFV
+516 FGTQGNDWYFV
-530 DYSENPTDNIKI
+530 DYSENPTDNIKV
-542 PVAAASAVHGDLL
+542 PVAAASAIHGDLL

-604 QLGYDRTVADNQNG
+604 QLGYDRTVADHQNG
-618 KWHIGGAFHST
+618 KWHIGGAFHSA

-674 DIYHDGMKAA
+674 NIYHDGMKAA
-684 NADYS
+684 DADYS

-717 VYGKS
+717 VYGNS

-729 SNGVKVHSDGE
+729 SNGVKVHDDGE
-740 DSLIGRLGFRLGR
+740 DSLIGRLGFRLGK
-753 SFATLK
+753 SFATPK

-769 FNALHE
+769 FNVLHE
-775 FSGDWDMD
+775 FSGDWDMA
-783 ILGTDASYYQHCD
+783 LWGTDASYYQHCD

-810 SLTDNTVFYGDIE
+810 SLTDNTVLYGDVE

>member
-1 MNKWRNGYEN
+1 MKDKRNLRRLILF
-11 ESEFATTYY
+11 SLVA
-20 IQPGCW
+20 GCAL
-26 MYIGGGLIDEKVYAT
+26 GGLGSGDVYAA
-41 GNPPYEQI
+41 GGPPYEQI
-49 LYINENNTV
+49 LYINRDDTV
-58 TQNDKDPGLQVD
+58 TQHDTDPSLQVD

-93 GLIIMNSKKDLNS
+93 GLVIMNSKKNLNS

-113 GADSSKT
+113 GADSSMT
-120 MADYQKSD
+120 MADYGKSD
-128 YQTVLL
+128 YQTILL
-134 EPKYNG
+134 ESGN
-140 ATIRDVNLQVDG
+140 TVIHDVNLQVDG
-152 LLAHRYGR
+152 LLSHRYR
-160 GEGVYGIYSSGA
+160 GSGVYGIYSGGGNQF
-172 MSLDNLT
+172 DNLT

-184 TNAIKDSGIVNTNA
+184 KNAIKDSGIVNTNA
-198 YFIGKGTTNI
+198 YFIGKGTTQI

-219 NSTTGASIAHNGLYA
+219 NNTTGRSIAHNGLYA
-234 DGGAVI
+234 DQGAVI

-247 INDHIATGTHE
+247 INDHIATGTHD
-258 GYDNKY
+258 GYDNEY
-264 DSNTKGNVNTISKND
+264 DIDTKGNVNTISKND
-279 AVSAKHGGGSTVN
+279 AVSAKHGGGSTIN
-292 INAKKDGTILNPKNT
+292 INAKEDGTILNPDNT
-307 VQIYGNLDAKEGT
+307 VQIYGNLDAKKGT
-320 IRVGFSGKDSYWYGA
+320 IRIGFSGKDSYWYGA
-335 GVGLINYTEATQ
+335 GVGLINYDEATQ
-347 TYGDVLPD
+347 TYGAVLDD
-355 SQLQVTLADGA
+355 SRLQVTLADGA

-378 EQGLDTRS
+378 AQRLDTRS
-386 NYLSAITLDKGGTID
+386 NYLSAVTLDKDGIID
-401 THAYNVHTEDKDTV
+401 THAYNVHTGDKDTV

-423 KSNKGTFV
+423 KSNEGTVV

-440 NAYRNAGTDFFTI
+440 STYRNAGTDFFTI
-453 KAGSGLV
+453 KGGSGMV

-465 DISALKGVSPDNPVR
+465 DVSALKGVSPDNPVR
-480 FADAASGITFKAIT
+480 FADATKDITFKAIT

-516 ADRFSSKGNDWYFV
+516 SDRFGTNGNDWYFV
-530 DYSENPTDNIKI
+530 DYSENPTDNVKV

-570 RDYSDTEDG
+570 RDYSNTEDG

-604 QLGYDRTVADNQNG
+604 QLGYDRTVADHQNG
-618 KWHIGGAFHST
+618 KWHIGGAFHSA

-674 DIYHDGMKAA
+674 NIYHDGMKAA
-684 NADYS
+684 DADYS

-697 EYGRKFDMGGQW
+697 EYGRKFDMGSEW

-729 SNGVKVHSDGE
+729 SNGVKVHDDGE
-740 DSLIGRLGFRLGR
+740 DSLIGRLGFRLGK
-753 SFATLK
+753 SFATPK

-775 FSGDWDMD
+775 FSGDWDMA
-783 ILGTDASYYQHCD
+783 LWGTDASYYQHCD

-810 SLTDNTVFYGDIE
+810 SLTDNAVFYGDVE

>member
-1 MNKWRNGYEN
+1 MRNKRNLQRLVLF
-11 ESEFATTYY
+11 SLVT
-20 IQPGCW
+20 GCAW
-26 MYIGGGLIDEKVYAT
+26 GGGLCNENVYAA
-41 GNPPYEQI
+41 GGPPYEQI
-49 LYINENNTV
+49 LYINGDDTV
-58 TQNDKDPGLQVD
+58 TQNDKDPSLQVD

-93 GLIIMNSKKDLNS
+93 GLIIMNSKKNLNS

-113 GADSSKT
+113 GADSSMT
-120 MADYQKSD
+120 MADYRKSD

-134 EPKYNG
+134 ESGNT
-140 ATIRDVNLQVDG
+140 TIHDVNLQVDG
-152 LLAHRYGR
+152 LLSHRYG
-160 GEGVYGIYSSGA
+160 GSGVYGIYSGGGNQF
-172 MSLDNLT
+172 DNLT

-184 TNAIKDSGIVNTNA
+184 KNAIKDSGIVNTNA
-198 YFIGKGTTNI
+198 YFIGKETTQI

-219 NSTTGASIAHNGLYA
+219 NNTTGPSIAHNGLYA
-234 DGGAVI
+234 DQGAVI

-247 INDHIATGTHE
+247 INDHIATGTHD
-258 GYDNKY
+258 GYDNEY
-264 DSNTKGNVNTISKND
+264 EIDTKGNVNTISKND
-279 AVSAKHGGGSTVN
+279 AVSAKHGSGSTIN
-292 INAKKDGTILNPKNT
+292 INAKEDGTILNPDNS
-307 VQIYGNLDAKEGT
+307 VQIYGNLDAKKGT

-335 GVGLINYTEATQ
+335 GVGLINYDEATQ
-347 TYGDVLPD
+347 TYGAVRND
-355 SQLQVTLADGA
+355 SHLQVTLANGA

-378 EQGLDTRS
+378 AQDLDTRS
-386 NYLSAITLDKGGTID
+386 NYLSAITLDKGGIID
-401 THAYNVHTEDKDTV
+401 THAYNVHTEDTDTV

-423 KSNKGTFV
+423 KSNEGTII

-440 NAYRNAGTDFFTI
+440 GAYRNAGTDFFTI
-453 KAGSGLV
+453 KDGSGLV

-465 DISALKGVSPDNPVR
+465 DISALKGVNPDNPVR
-480 FADAASGITFKAIT
+480 FADAAAGITFKAVT
-494 KTSDISDGALFD
+494 KTSDISDGALFN
-506 YTPVIDKNVV
+506 YTPVIDKN
-516 ADRFSSKGNDWYFV
+516 AISNTFGTQGNDWYFV
-530 DYSENPTDNIKI
+530 DYSETPTDNIKV

-555 SHRNIDTLNQRLGEL
+555 AHRQIDMLNQRLGEL
-570 RDYSDTEDG
+570 RDYGDTEDG

-590 SDKYGHYNYRWNFY
+590 SDQYGHYNYRWNFY
-604 QLGYDRTVADNQNG
+604 QLGYDRTLGDQQNG
-618 KWHIGGAFHST
+618 KWHIGGAFHSA

-662 YVLSYSHYNNKY
+662 YVLSYSHYDNKY
-674 DIYHDGMKAA
+674 NIYHDGMKAA
-684 NADYS
+684 DADYS

-740 DSLIGRLGFRLGR
+740 DSLIGQLGFRLGR
-753 SFATLK
+753 SFATPK
-759 GQEPNQIYLK
+759 GQEPNQIYVK

-775 FSGDWDMD
+775 FSGDWDMA
-783 ILGTDASYYQHCD
+783 LWGTDAPYYQHCD
-796 GGDTWYTFGLGGKV
+796 GKDSWYTVGLGGKV
-810 SLTDNTVFYGDIE
+810 SLTDNAVFYGDVE

>member
-1 MNKWRNGYEN
+1 MKDKRNLRRLILF
-11 ESEFATTYY
+11 SLVA
-20 IQPGCW
+20 GCAL
-26 MYIGGGLIDEKVYAT
+26 GGLGSGDVYAA
-41 GNPPYEQI
+41 GEPPYEQI
-49 LYINENNTV
+49 LYIKGDDTV
-58 TQNDKDPGLQVD
+58 TQNDKDPSLQVD

-82 DTGDKLSKEKR
+82 NTGDKLSKEKR
-93 GLIIMNSKKDLNS
+93 GLVIMNSKKNLNS

-113 GADSSKT
+113 GADSSMT
-120 MADYQKSD
+120 MADYGKSD
-128 YQTVLL
+128 YQTILL
-134 EPKYNG
+134 ESGNT
-140 ATIRDVNLQVDG
+140 AIHDVNLQVDG
-152 LLAHRYGR
+152 LLSHRYG
-160 GEGVYGIYSSGA
+160 GSGVYGIYSGGGNQF
-172 MSLDNLT
+172 DNLT

-184 TNAIKDSGIVNTNA
+184 KNAIKDSGIVNTNA
-198 YFIGKGTTNI
+198 YFIGKGTTQI

-219 NSTTGASIAHNGLYA
+219 NNTTGRSIAHNGLYA
-234 DGGAVI
+234 DQGAVI

-247 INDHIATGTHE
+247 INDHIATGTHD
-258 GYDNKY
+258 GYDNEY
-264 DSNTKGNVNTISKND
+264 DIDTQGNVNTISKND
-279 AVSAKHGGGSTVN
+279 AVSAKHGSGSTIN
-292 INAKKDGTILNPKNT
+292 INANEDGTILNLENT
-307 VQIYGNLDAKEGT
+307 VQIYGNLDAKKGT

-347 TYGDVLPD
+347 TYGDVRGN

-366 KWVPDIMLRGKD
+366 KWVPDIVLRGKD
-378 EQGLDTRS
+378 AQGLDTRS
-386 NYLSAITLDKGGTID
+386 NYLSAITLDKGGIID

-423 KSNKGTFV
+423 KSHEGTVV

-440 NAYRNAGTDFFTI
+440 STYRNAGTDFFTI
-453 KAGSGLV
+453 KDGSGLV

-480 FADAASGITFKAIT
+480 FADAAAGITFKAIT

-506 YTPVIDKNVV
+506 YTPVIDKNIVSE
-516 ADRFSSKGNDWYFV
+516 RFGTNGNDWYFV

-604 QLGYDRTVADNQNG
+604 QLGYDRTLGDQQNG
-618 KWHIGGAFHST
+618 KWHIGGAFHSA

-674 DIYHDGMKAA
+674 NIYHDGMKAA
-684 NADYS
+684 DADYS
-689 DHAWMVSA
+689 DHAWMFSA
-697 EYGRKFDMGGQW
+697 EYGRKFDMGGEW

-729 SNGVKVHSDGE
+729 SNGVKVHDDGE
-740 DSLIGRLGFRLGR
+740 DSLIGRLGFRLGK
-753 SFATLK
+753 SFATPK

-775 FSGDWDMD
+775 FSGDWDMA
-783 ILGTDASYYQHCD
+783 LWGTDASYYQHCD

-810 SLTDNTVFYGDIE
+810 SLTDNAVFYGDVE

>member
-1 MNKWRNGYEN
+1 MHMKSGRNLRRLILF
-11 ESEFATTYY
+11 SLVA
-20 IQPGCW
+20 GCTL
-26 MYIGGGLIDEKVYAT
+26 GGLGSVDVYAAE
-41 GNPPYEQI
+41 GPPYEQI
-49 LYINENNTV
+49 LYINGDDTV
-58 TQNDKDPGLQVD
+58 TQNDKDPSLQVD

-93 GLIIMNSKKDLNS
+93 GLVIMNSKKNLNS

-113 GADSSKT
+113 GADSSMT
-120 MADYQKSD
+120 MADYGKID
-128 YQTVLL
+128 YQTILL
-134 EPKYNG
+134 ESGNT
-140 ATIRDVNLQVDG
+140 AIHDVNLQVDG
-152 LLAHRYGR
+152 LLSHRYG
-160 GEGVYGIYSSGA
+160 GSGVYGIYSGGGNQF
-172 MSLDNLT
+172 DNLT

-184 TNAIKDSGIVNTNA
+184 KNAIKDSGIVNTNA
-198 YFIGKGTTNI
+198 YFIGKGTTQI

-219 NSTTGASIAHNGLYA
+219 NNTTGRSIAHNGLYA
-234 DGGAVI
+234 DQGAVI

-247 INDHIATGTHE
+247 INDHIATGTHD
-258 GYDNKY
+258 GYDNEY
-264 DSNTKGNVNTISKND
+264 DIDTKGNVNTISKND
-279 AVSAKHGGGSTVN
+279 AVSAKHGGGSTIN
-292 INAKKDGTILNPKNT
+292 INAKEDGTILNPDNT
-307 VQIYGNLDAKEGT
+307 VQIYGNLDAKAGT
-320 IRVGFSGKDSYWYGA
+320 IRIGFSGKDSYWYGA
-335 GVGLINYTEATQ
+335 GVGLINYDEATQ
-347 TYGDVLPD
+347 TYGAVRDD

-378 EQGLDTRS
+378 AQGLDTRS
-386 NYLSAITLDKGGTID
+386 NYLSAITLDKGGIID
-401 THAYNVHTEDKDTV
+401 THAYNVHTEDTDTV

-423 KSNKGTFV
+423 KSNEGTVV

-440 NAYRNAGTDFFTI
+440 GAYRNAGTDFFTI
-453 KAGSGLV
+453 KDGSGLV

-516 ADRFSSKGNDWYFV
+516 SDRFGTNGNDWYFV
-530 DYSENPTDNIKI
+530 DYSENPTDNIKV

-604 QLGYDRTVADNQNG
+604 QLGYDRTLGDQQNG
-618 KWHIGGAFHST
+618 KWHIGGAFHSA

-662 YVLSYSHYNNKY
+662 YVLSYSHYDNKY
-674 DIYHDGMKAA
+674 NIYHDGMKAA
-684 NADYS
+684 DADYS

-697 EYGRKFDMGGQW
+697 EYGRKFDMGGEW

-753 SFATLK
+753 SFATPK
-759 GQEPNQIYLK
+759 GQEPNQIYVK
-769 FNALHE
+769 FNVLHE
-775 FSGDWDMD
+775 FSGDWDMA
-783 ILGTDASYYQHCD
+783 LWGTDASYYQHCD

-810 SLTDNTVFYGDIE
+810 SLTDNTVLYGDVE

>member
-1 MNKWRNGYEN
+1 MYAN
-11 ESEFATTYY
+11 E
-20 IQPGCW
+20 
-26 MYIGGGLIDEKVYAT
+26 
-41 GNPPYEQI
+41 NPPYEQI
-49 LYINENNTV
+49 LHINEDNTV
-58 TQNDKDPGLQVD
+58 TQDKDPYPKVD

-93 GLIIMNSKKDLNS
+93 GLIIWNSQKNLKS
-106 YTVRATL
+106 YKVHATL

-120 MADYQKSD
+120 VNDYKKSD

-134 EPKYNG
+134 EPTCDG
-140 ATIRDVNLQVDG
+140 TTIHDVNLQVDG
-152 LLAHRYGR
+152 LLAHRYG
-160 GEGVYGIYSSGA
+160 GNGVYGIYSGGA
-172 MSLDNLT
+172 MSLDNLA

-219 NSTTGASIAHNGLYA
+219 NSTTGLSIAHNGLYA
-234 DGGAVI
+234 DYGAVI

-247 INDHIATGTHE
+247 INDYIATGTHE
-258 GYDNKY
+258 GYDNEY
-264 DSNTKGNVNTISKND
+264 VIDTKGSVNTISKND
-279 AVSAKHGGGSTVN
+279 AVSAKHGDGSTVN
-292 INAKKDGTILNPKNT
+292 INANEDGTILNPENT

-335 GVGLINYTEATQ
+335 GVGLINYDEATQ
-347 TYGDVLPD
+347 TYGDVRGD
-355 SQLQVTLADGA
+355 SWLQVTLADGA

-386 NYLSAITLDKGGTID
+386 NYLSAITLDKGGIID

-423 KSNKGTFV
+423 KSNEGTFV

-440 NAYRNAGTDFFTI
+440 STYRNAGTDFFTI
-453 KAGSGLV
+453 KDGSGLV

-506 YTPVIDKNVV
+506 YTPVIDKNIVS
-516 ADRFSSKGNDWYFV
+516 DRFGTNGNDWYFV

-542 PVAAASAVHGDLL
+542 PVVAASAVHGDLL

-604 QLGYDRTVADNQNG
+604 QFGYDRTVADKQNG

-674 DIYHDGMKAA
+674 NVYHDGIKAA
-684 NADYS
+684 DADYS

-697 EYGRKFDMGGQW
+697 EYGRKIDMGGKW

-729 SNGVKVHSDGE
+729 SNGVKVHDDGE
-740 DSLIGRLGFRLGR
+740 DSLIGRLGFRLGK
-753 SFATLK
+753 SFATAK

-775 FSGDWDMD
+775 FSGDWDMA
-783 ILGTDASYYQHCD
+783 LRGTDASYYQHCD
-796 GGDTWYTFGLGGKV
+796 GGDTWYTFGIGGKV
-810 SLTDNTVFYGDIE
+810 SLTDNTVFYGDVE

>member
-1 MNKWRNGYEN
+1 MHMKSGRNLRRLILF
-11 ESEFATTYY
+11 SLVA
-20 IQPGCW
+20 GCAL
-26 MYIGGGLIDEKVYAT
+26 GGLGSGDVYAA
-41 GNPPYEQI
+41 GEPPYEQI
-49 LYINENNTV
+49 LYIKGDDTV
-58 TQNDKDPGLQVD
+58 TQNDTDPSLQVD

-93 GLIIMNSKKDLNS
+93 GLVIMNSKKNLNS

-113 GADSSKT
+113 GADSSMT
-120 MADYQKSD
+120 MADYGKSD
-128 YQTVLL
+128 YQTILL
-134 EPKYNG
+134 ESGNT
-140 ATIRDVNLQVDG
+140 AIHDVNLQVDG
-152 LLAHRYGR
+152 LLSHRYG
-160 GEGVYGIYSSGA
+160 GSGVYGIYSGGGNQF
-172 MSLDNLT
+172 DNLT

-184 TNAIKDSGIVNTNA
+184 KNAIKDSGIVNTNA
-198 YFIGKGTTNI
+198 YFIGKGTTQI

-219 NSTTGASIAHNGLYA
+219 NNTTGRSIAHNGLYA
-234 DGGAVI
+234 DKGAVI

-247 INDHIATGTHE
+247 INDHIATGTHD
-258 GYDNKY
+258 GYDNEY
-264 DSNTKGNVNTISKND
+264 DIDTKGNVNTISKND
-279 AVSAKHGGGSTVN
+279 AVSAKHGGGSTIN
-292 INAKKDGTILNPKNT
+292 INAKEDGTILNPDNT

-335 GVGLINYTEATQ
+335 GVGLINYDEATQ
-347 TYGDVLPD
+347 TYGAVRND
-355 SQLQVTLADGA
+355 SHLQVTLADGA
-366 KWVPDIMLRGKD
+366 KWVPDIMLCGKD
-378 EQGLDTRS
+378 AQGLDTRS
-386 NYLSAITLDKGGTID
+386 NYLSAITLDKGGIID
-401 THAYNVHTEDKDTV
+401 THAYNVHTGDKDTV

-423 KSNKGTFV
+423 KSNEGTVV

-440 NAYRNAGTDFFTI
+440 SAYRNAGTDFFTI
-453 KAGSGLV
+453 KDGSGLV

-506 YTPVIDKNVV
+506 YTPVIDKNIVSG
-516 ADRFSSKGNDWYFV
+516 RFGTQGNDWYFV
-530 DYSENPTDNIKI
+530 DYSENPTDNIKV

-590 SDKYGHYNYRWNFY
+590 SDKYGHYNYRWDFY
-604 QLGYDRTVADNQNG
+604 QLGYDRTVADHQNG
-618 KWHIGGAFHST
+618 KWHIGGAFHSA

-674 DIYHDGMKAA
+674 NIYHDGMKAA
-684 NADYS
+684 DADYS

-697 EYGRKFDMGGQW
+697 EYGRKFDMGGEW

-729 SNGVKVHSDGE
+729 SNGVKVHDDGE
-740 DSLIGRLGFRLGR
+740 DSLIGRLGFRLGK
-753 SFATLK
+753 SFATPK

-769 FNALHE
+769 FNVLHE
-775 FSGDWDMD
+775 FSGDWDMA
-783 ILGTDASYYQHCD
+783 LWGTDASYYQHCD
-796 GGDTWYTFGLGGKV
+796 GRDTWYTFGLGGKV
-810 SLTDNTVFYGDIE
+810 SLTDNTVLYGDVE

>member
-1 MNKWRNGYEN
+1 MKSGRNLRRLILF
-11 ESEFATTYY
+11 SLVA
-20 IQPGCW
+20 GCAL
-26 MYIGGGLIDEKVYAT
+26 GGLGSGDVYAA
-41 GNPPYEQI
+41 GEPPYEQI
-49 LYINENNTV
+49 LYIKGDDTV
-58 TQNDKDPGLQVD
+58 TQNDTDPSLQVD

-93 GLIIMNSKKDLNS
+93 GLVIMNSKKNLNS

-113 GADSSKT
+113 GADSSMT
-120 MADYQKSD
+120 MADYGKSD
-128 YQTVLL
+128 YQTILL
-134 EPKYNG
+134 ESGNT
-140 ATIRDVNLQVDG
+140 AIHDVNLQVDG
-152 LLAHRYGR
+152 LLSHRYG
-160 GEGVYGIYSSGA
+160 GSGVYGIYSGGGNQF
-172 MSLDNLT
+172 DNLT

-184 TNAIKDSGIVNTNA
+184 KNAIKDSGIVNTNA
-198 YFIGKGTTNI
+198 YFIGKGTTQI

-219 NSTTGASIAHNGLYA
+219 NNTTGRSIAHNGLYA
-234 DGGAVI
+234 DQGAVI

-247 INDHIATGTHE
+247 INDHIATGTHD
-258 GYDNKY
+258 GYDNEY
-264 DSNTKGNVNTISKND
+264 DIDTKGNVNTISKND
-279 AVSAKHGGGSTVN
+279 AVSAKHGSGSTIN
-292 INAKKDGTILNPKNT
+292 INAKEDGTILNPDNT
-307 VQIYGNLDAKEGT
+307 VQIYGNLDAKKGT
-320 IRVGFSGKDSYWYGA
+320 IRIGFSGKDSYWYGA
-335 GVGLINYTEATQ
+335 GVGLINYDEATQ
-347 TYGDVLPD
+347 TYGAVRDD
-355 SQLQVTLADGA
+355 SHLQVTLADGA

-378 EQGLDTRS
+378 AQGLDTRS
-386 NYLSAITLDKGGTID
+386 NYLSAITLDKGGIID
-401 THAYNVHTEDKDTV
+401 THAYNVHTGDKDTV

-423 KSNKGTFV
+423 KSNEGTVV

-440 NAYRNAGTDFFTI
+440 STYRNAGTDFFTI
-453 KAGSGLV
+453 KDGSGLV

-480 FADAASGITFKAIT
+480 FADAAAGITFKAVT

-506 YTPVIDKNVV
+506 YTPVIDKNAVSTT
-516 ADRFSSKGNDWYFV
+516 FGTQGNDWYFV
-530 DYSENPTDNIKI
+530 DYSENPTDNIKV
-542 PVAAASAVHGDLL
+542 PVAAASAIHGDLL

-604 QLGYDRTVADNQNG
+604 QLGYDRTVADHQNG
-618 KWHIGGAFHST
+618 KWHIGGAFHSA

-674 DIYHDGMKAA
+674 NIYHDGMKAA
-684 NADYS
+684 DADYS

-717 VYGKS
+717 VYGNS

-729 SNGVKVHSDGE
+729 SNGVKVHDDGE
-740 DSLIGRLGFRLGR
+740 DSLIGRLGFRLGK
-753 SFATLK
+753 SFATPK

-769 FNALHE
+769 FNVLHE
-775 FSGDWDMD
+775 FSGDWDMA
-783 ILGTDASYYQHCD
+783 IWGTDASYYQHCD

-810 SLTDNTVFYGDIE
+810 SLTDNTVFYGDVE

>member
-1 MNKWRNGYEN
+1 MHMKSGRNLRRLILF
-11 ESEFATTYY
+11 SLVA
-20 IQPGCW
+20 GCAL
-26 MYIGGGLIDEKVYAT
+26 GGLGSGDVYAA
-41 GNPPYEQI
+41 GEPPYEQI
-49 LYINENNTV
+49 LYIKGDDTV
-58 TQNDKDPGLQVD
+58 TQNDTDPSLQVD

-93 GLIIMNSKKDLNS
+93 GLVIMNSKKNLNS

-113 GADSSKT
+113 GADSSMT
-120 MADYQKSD
+120 MADYGKSD
-128 YQTVLL
+128 YQTILL
-134 EPKYNG
+134 ESGNT
-140 ATIRDVNLQVDG
+140 AIHDVNLQVDG
-152 LLAHRYGR
+152 LLSHRYG
-160 GEGVYGIYSSGA
+160 GSGVYGIYSGGGNQF
-172 MSLDNLT
+172 DNLT

-184 TNAIKDSGIVNTNA
+184 KNAIKDSGIVNTNA
-198 YFIGKGTTNI
+198 YFIGKETTQI

-219 NSTTGASIAHNGLYA
+219 NNTTGRSIAHNGLYA
-234 DGGAVI
+234 DQGAVI

-247 INDHIATGTHE
+247 INDHIATGTHD
-258 GYDNKY
+258 GYDNEY
-264 DSNTKGNVNTISKND
+264 DIDTKGNVNTISKND
-279 AVSAKHGGGSTVN
+279 AVSAKHGGGSTIN
-292 INAKKDGTILNPKNT
+292 INAKEDGTILNPDNT
-307 VQIYGNLDAKEGT
+307 VQIYGNLDAKAGT
-320 IRVGFSGKDSYWYGA
+320 IRIGFSGKDSYWYGA
-335 GVGLINYTEATQ
+335 GVGLINYDEATQ
-347 TYGDVLPD
+347 TYGAVRDD

-378 EQGLDTRS
+378 AQGLDTRS
-386 NYLSAITLDKGGTID
+386 NYLSAITLDKGGIID
-401 THAYNVHTEDKDTV
+401 THAYNVHTEDTDTV
-415 NNLVLYNL
+415 NTLVLYNL
-423 KSNKGTFV
+423 KSNEGTVV

-440 NAYRNAGTDFFTI
+440 STYRNAGTDFFTI
-453 KAGSGLV
+453 KDGSGLV

-516 ADRFSSKGNDWYFV
+516 SDRFGTNGNDWYFV
-530 DYSENPTDNIKI
+530 DYSENPTDNIKV
-542 PVAAASAVHGDLL
+542 PVAAASAIHGDLL

-604 QLGYDRTVADNQNG
+604 QLGYDRTVADHQNG
-618 KWHIGGAFHST
+618 KWHIGGAFHSA

-674 DIYHDGMKAA
+674 NIYHDGMKAA
-684 NADYS
+684 DADYS

-697 EYGRKFDMGGQW
+697 EYGRKFDMGGEW

-753 SFATLK
+753 SFATPK
-759 GQEPNQIYLK
+759 GQEPNQIYVK

-775 FSGDWDMD
+775 FSGDWDMA
-783 ILGTDASYYQHCD
+783 LWGTDASYYQHCD

-810 SLTDNTVFYGDIE
+810 SLTDNTVLYGDVE

>member
-1 MNKWRNGYEN
+1 MKSGRNLRRLILF
-11 ESEFATTYY
+11 SLVA
-20 IQPGCW
+20 GCAL
-26 MYIGGGLIDEKVYAT
+26 GGLGSVDVYAD
-41 GNPPYEQI
+41 GYPPYEQI
-49 LYINENNTV
+49 LYINGDDTV
-58 TQNDKDPGLQVD
+58 TQHDTDPSLQVD

-93 GLIIMNSKKDLNS
+93 GLVIMNSKKNLNS

-120 MADYQKSD
+120 MADYGKSD
-128 YQTVLL
+128 YQTILL
-134 EPKYNG
+134 ESGNT
-140 ATIRDVNLQVDG
+140 AIHDVNLQVDG
-152 LLAHRYGR
+152 LLSHRYG
-160 GEGVYGIYSSGA
+160 GSGVYGIYSGGGNQF
-172 MSLDNLT
+172 DNLT

-184 TNAIKDSGIVNTNA
+184 KNAIKDSGIVNTNA
-198 YFIGKGTTNI
+198 YFIGKGTTQI

-219 NSTTGASIAHNGLYA
+219 NNTTGRSIAHNGLYA
-234 DGGAVI
+234 DKGAVI

-247 INDHIATGTHE
+247 INDHIATGTHD
-258 GYDNKY
+258 GYDNEY
-264 DSNTKGNVNTISKND
+264 DIDTKGNVNTISKND
-279 AVSAKHGGGSTVN
+279 AVSAKHGGGSTIN
-292 INAKKDGTILNPKNT
+292 INAKEDGTILNPDNT

-335 GVGLINYTEATQ
+335 GVGLINYDEATQ
-347 TYGDVLPD
+347 TYGAVRDD
-355 SQLQVTLADGA
+355 SRLQVTFADGA

-378 EQGLDTRS
+378 AQGLDTRS
-386 NYLSAITLDKGGTID
+386 NYLSAITLDKGGIID
-401 THAYNVHTEDKDTV
+401 THAYNVHTGDKDTV

-423 KSNKGTFV
+423 KSNEGTVV

-440 NAYRNAGTDFFTI
+440 STYRNAGTDFFTI
-453 KAGSGLV
+453 KGGSGLV

-465 DISALKGVSPDNPVR
+465 DVSALKGVSPDNPVR
-480 FADAASGITFKAIT
+480 FADAVADITFKAIT

-516 ADRFSSKGNDWYFV
+516 SKRFGANGNDWYFV
-530 DYSENPTDNIKI
+530 DYSENPTDNVKL

-604 QLGYDRTVADNQNG
+604 QLGYDRTVADHQNG
-618 KWHIGGAFHST
+618 KWHIGGAFHSA

-674 DIYHDGMKAA
+674 NIYHDGMKAA
-684 NADYS
+684 DADYS

-717 VYGKS
+717 VYGNS

-729 SNGVKVHSDGE
+729 SNGVKVHDDGE
-740 DSLIGRLGFRLGR
+740 DSLIGRLGFRLGK
-753 SFATLK
+753 SFATPK

-769 FNALHE
+769 FNVLHE
-775 FSGDWDMD
+775 FSGDWDMA
-783 ILGTDASYYQHCD
+783 LWGTDASYYQHCD

-810 SLTDNTVFYGDIE
+810 SLTDNTVFYGDVE

>member
-1 MNKWRNGYEN
+1 
-11 ESEFATTYY
+11 
-20 IQPGCW
+20 
-26 MYIGGGLIDEKVYAT
+26 MYAAGE
-41 GNPPYEQI
+41 PPYEQI
-49 LYINENNTV
+49 LYINGDDTV
-58 TQNDKDPGLQVD
+58 TQNDKDSSLQVD
-70 TSGLLKDGNFTY
+70 TSGLLKDGDFTY
-82 DTGDKLSKEKR
+82 DTGDKLSKENR
-93 GLIIMNSKKDLNS
+93 GLVIVNSKKGLNS

-120 MADYQKSD
+120 MDNYSNNDTD
-128 YQTVLL
+128 YQTILL
-134 EPKYNG
+134 ESGNT
-140 ATIRDVNLQVDG
+140 AIRDVNLQVDG
-152 LLAHRYGR
+152 LLSHHYG
-160 GEGVYGIYSSGA
+160 GYGVYGIYGSG
-172 MSLDNLT
+172 SNQFGKLT

-184 TNAIKDSGIVNTNA
+184 KNAIKDSGIVNTNA
-198 YFIGKGTTNI
+198 YFIGKGTTQI

-219 NSTTGASIAHNGLYA
+219 NNTTGRSIAHNGLYA
-234 DGGAVI
+234 DQGAVI

-247 INDHIATGTHE
+247 INDHIATGTHD
-258 GYDNKY
+258 GYDNEY
-264 DSNTKGNVNTISKND
+264 DIDTKGNVNTISKND
-279 AVSAKHGGGSTVN
+279 AVSAKQGDGSTIN
-292 INAKKDGTILNPKNT
+292 INAKEDGTILNPDNT
-307 VQIYGNLDAKEGT
+307 VQIYGNLDAKKGT

-335 GVGLINYTEATQ
+335 GVGLINYDEATQ
-347 TYGDVLPD
+347 TYGAVRND
-355 SQLQVTLADGA
+355 SHLQVTLADGA

-378 EQGLDTRS
+378 AQGLDTRS
-386 NYLSAITLDKGGTID
+386 NYLSAITLDKGGIID
-401 THAYNVHTEDKDTV
+401 THAYNVHTGDKDTV

-423 KSNKGTFV
+423 KSNEGTVV

-440 NAYRNAGTDFFTI
+440 STYRNAGTDFFTI
-453 KAGSGLV
+453 KDGSGLV

-465 DISALKGVSPDNPVR
+465 DVSALKGISPDNPVR
-480 FADAASGITFKAIT
+480 FADATKDITFKAIT

-516 ADRFSSKGNDWYFV
+516 SKRFGANGNDWYFV
-530 DYSENPTDNIKI
+530 DYSENPTDNVKV

-604 QLGYDRTVADNQNG
+604 QLGYDRTVADHQNG
-618 KWHIGGAFHST
+618 KWHIGGAFHSA

-662 YVLSYSHYNNKY
+662 YVLSYSHYDNKY
-674 DIYHDGMKAA
+674 NIYHDGMKAA
-684 NADYS
+684 DADYS
-689 DHAWMVSA
+689 DHAWMISA
-697 EYGRKFDMGGQW
+697 EYGRKFDMGGEW

-729 SNGVKVHSDGE
+729 SNGVKVHDDGE
-740 DSLIGRLGFRLGR
+740 DSLIGRLGFRLGK
-753 SFATLK
+753 SFATPK
-759 GQEPNQIYLK
+759 GQETNQIYLK

-775 FSGDWDMD
+775 FSGDWDMA
-783 ILGTDASYYQHCD
+783 LWGTDASYYQHCD

-810 SLTDNTVFYGDIE
+810 SLTDNAVFYGDVE

>member
-1 MNKWRNGYEN
+1 MKSGRNLRRLILF
-11 ESEFATTYY
+11 SLVA
-20 IQPGCW
+20 GCAL
-26 MYIGGGLIDEKVYAT
+26 GGLGSGDVYAA
-41 GNPPYEQI
+41 GEPPYEQI
-49 LYINENNTV
+49 LHIKGDDTV
-58 TQNDKDPGLQVD
+58 TQNDTDPSLQVD

-93 GLIIMNSKKDLNS
+93 GLVIMNSKKNLNS

-113 GADSSKT
+113 GADSSMT
-120 MADYQKSD
+120 MADYGKSD
-128 YQTVLL
+128 YQTILL
-134 EPKYNG
+134 ESGNT
-140 ATIRDVNLQVDG
+140 AIHDVNLQVDG
-152 LLAHRYGR
+152 LLSHRYG
-160 GEGVYGIYSSGA
+160 GSGVYGIYSGGGNQF
-172 MSLDNLT
+172 DNLT

-184 TNAIKDSGIVNTNA
+184 KNAIKDSGIVNTNA
-198 YFIGKGTTNI
+198 YFIGKGTTQI

-219 NSTTGASIAHNGLYA
+219 NNTTGRSIAHNGLYA
-234 DGGAVI
+234 DQGAVS

-247 INDHIATGTHE
+247 INDHIATGTHD
-258 GYDNKY
+258 GYDNEY
-264 DSNTKGNVNTISKND
+264 DIDTKGNVNTISKND
-279 AVSAKHGGGSTVN
+279 AVSAKHGGGSTIN
-292 INAKKDGTILNPKNT
+292 INAKEDGTILNPDNT
-307 VQIYGNLDAKEGT
+307 VQIYGNLDAKAGT
-320 IRVGFSGKDSYWYGA
+320 IRIGFSGKDSYWYGA
-335 GVGLINYTEATQ
+335 GVGLINYDEATQ
-347 TYGDVLPD
+347 TYGAVRDD
-355 SQLQVTLADGA
+355 SHLQVTLADGA
-366 KWVPDIMLRGKD
+366 RWVPDIMLRGKD
-378 EQGLDTRS
+378 AQGLDTRS
-386 NYLSAITLDKGGTID
+386 NYLSAITLDKGGIID
-401 THAYNVHTEDKDTV
+401 THAYNVHTGDKDTV

-423 KSNKGTFV
+423 KSNEGTVV

-440 NAYRNAGTDFFTI
+440 STYRNAGTDFFTI
-453 KAGSGLV
+453 KDGSGLV

-480 FADAASGITFKAIT
+480 FADAAAGITFKAIT

-506 YTPVIDKNVV
+506 YTPVIDKNIVSG
-516 ADRFSSKGNDWYFV
+516 RFGTNGNDWYFV
-530 DYSENPTDNIKI
+530 DYSENPTDNIKV

-604 QLGYDRTVADNQNG
+604 QLGYDRTVADHQNG
-618 KWHIGGAFHST
+618 KWHIGGAFHSA

-674 DIYHDGMKAA
+674 NIYHDGMKAA
-684 NADYS
+684 DADYS

-697 EYGRKFDMGGQW
+697 EYGRKFDMGGEW

-753 SFATLK
+753 SFATPK

-769 FNALHE
+769 FNVLHE
-775 FSGDWDMD
+775 FSGDWDMA
-783 ILGTDASYYQHCD
+783 LWGTDASYYQHCD

-810 SLTDNTVFYGDIE
+810 SLTDNTVLYGDVE

>member
-1 MNKWRNGYEN
+1 MKSGRNLRRLILF
-11 ESEFATTYY
+11 SLVA
-20 IQPGCW
+20 GCAL
-26 MYIGGGLIDEKVYAT
+26 GGLGSGDVYAD
-41 GNPPYEQI
+41 GYPPYEQI
-49 LYINENNTV
+49 LYINEDNTV
-58 TQNDKDPGLQVD
+58 TQNDKDPSLQVD

-93 GLIIMNSKKDLNS
+93 GLIITNSKKNLNS

-113 GADSSKT
+113 GADSSMT
-120 MADYQKSD
+120 MADYGKSD
-128 YQTVLL
+128 YQTILL
-134 EPKYNG
+134 ESGNT
-140 ATIRDVNLQVDG
+140 AIHDVNLQVDG
-152 LLAHRYGR
+152 LLSHRYG
-160 GEGVYGIYSSGA
+160 GSGVYGIYSGGGNQF
-172 MSLDNLT
+172 DNLT

-184 TNAIKDSGIVNTNA
+184 KNAIKDSGIVNTNA
-198 YFIGKGTTNI
+198 YFIGKGTTQI

-219 NSTTGASIAHNGLYA
+219 NNTTGRSIAHNGLYA
-234 DGGAVI
+234 DQGAVI

-247 INDHIATGTHE
+247 INDHIATGTHD
-258 GYDNKY
+258 GYDNEY
-264 DSNTKGNVNTISKND
+264 DIDTKGNVNTISKND
-279 AVSAKHGGGSTVN
+279 AVSAKHGGGSTIN
-292 INAKKDGTILNPKNT
+292 INAKEDGTILNPDNT
-307 VQIYGNLDAKEGT
+307 VQIYGNLDAKAGT
-320 IRVGFSGKDSYWYGA
+320 IRIGFSGKDSYWYGA
-335 GVGLINYTEATQ
+335 GVGLINYDEATQ
-347 TYGDVLPD
+347 TYGAVRDD

-378 EQGLDTRS
+378 AQGLDTRS
-386 NYLSAITLDKGGTID
+386 NYLSAITLDKGGIID
-401 THAYNVHTEDKDTV
+401 THAYNVHTEDTDTV

-423 KSNKGTFV
+423 KSNEGTVV

-440 NAYRNAGTDFFTI
+440 STYRNAGTDFFTI
-453 KAGSGLV
+453 KDGSGLV

-516 ADRFSSKGNDWYFV
+516 SDRFGTNGNDWYFV
-530 DYSENPTDNIKI
+530 DYSENSTDNIKV

-604 QLGYDRTVADNQNG
+604 QLGYDRTVADHQNG
-618 KWHIGGAFHST
+618 KWHIGGAFHSA

-674 DIYHDGMKAA
+674 NIYHDGMKAA
-684 NADYS
+684 DADYS

-729 SNGVKVHSDGE
+729 SNGVKVHDDGE
-740 DSLIGRLGFRLGR
+740 DSLIGRLGFRLGK
-753 SFATLK
+753 SFATPK
-759 GQEPNQIYLK
+759 GQAPNQIYLK
-769 FNALHE
+769 FNVLHE
-775 FSGDWDMD
+775 FSGDWDMA
-783 ILGTDASYYQHCD
+783 LWGTDASYYQHCD

-810 SLTDNTVFYGDIE
+810 SLTDNTVLYGDVE

>member
-1 MNKWRNGYEN
+1 M
-11 ESEFATTYY
+11 
-20 IQPGCW
+20 
-26 MYIGGGLIDEKVYAT
+26 GGVCNNVYAA
-41 GNPPYEQI
+41 GAPPYEQI
-49 LYINENNTV
+49 LTIKEDGTV
-58 TQNDKDPGLQVD
+58 EQRKDTSPLVD
-70 TSGLLKDGNFTY
+70 TSGLLKDGNFRY
-82 DTGDKLSKEKR
+82 DTGDKLFKEKR
-93 GLIIMNSKKDLNS
+93 GLIIWNAKKDLNS
-106 YTVRATL
+106 YTVRAKL

-120 MADYQKSD
+120 VNDYKKSD
-128 YQTVLL
+128 YMTILL
-134 EPKYNG
+134 QPTCDG
-140 ATIRDVNLQVDG
+140 TTIHDVNLQVDG
-152 LLAHRYGR
+152 LLSHKYG
-160 GEGVYGIYSSGA
+160 GGVGVYGIYSQHA
-172 MSLDNLT
+172 MKLDTLT

-184 TNAIKDSGIVNTNA
+184 KNAIKDSGIVNTNA
-198 YFIGKGTTNI
+198 YFLVNGTINI

-214 TKLDP
+214 TKLNP

-247 INDHIATGTHE
+247 INDYIAMGTHE
-258 GYDNKY
+258 GYDNAY
-264 DSNTKGNVNTISKND
+264 EIDTKGNVNTISKND

-292 INAKKDGTILNPKNT
+292 INANEDGTILNPENT

-320 IRVGFSGKDSYWYGA
+320 IRVGFSGKASCWYGA
-335 GVGLINYTEATQ
+335 GVGLIHYDEATQ
-347 TYGDVLPD
+347 TYGAVRDD
-355 SQLQVTLADGA
+355 SHLQVTLADGA

-378 EQGLDTRS
+378 AQGLDTRS
-386 NYLSAITLDKGGTID
+386 NYLSAITLDKGGIID
-401 THAYNVHTEDKDTV
+401 THAYNVHTGDKDTV

-423 KSNKGTFV
+423 KSNEGTVV

-440 NAYRNAGTDFFTI
+440 STYRNAGTDFFTI
-453 KAGSGLV
+453 KGGSGLV

-465 DISALKGVSPDNPVR
+465 DVSALKGVSPDNPVR
-480 FADAASGITFKAIT
+480 FADAAADITFKAIT

-516 ADRFSSKGNDWYFV
+516 SDRFGANGNDWYFV
-530 DYSENPTDNIKI
+530 DYSENPTDNIKV

-590 SDKYGHYNYRWNFY
+590 SDQYGHYNYRWNFY
-604 QLGYDRTVADNQNG
+604 QLGYDRTVADHQNG
-618 KWHIGGAFHST
+618 KWHIGGAFHSA

-674 DIYHDGMKAA
+674 NIYHDGMKAA
-684 NADYS
+684 DADYS

-697 EYGRKFDMGGQW
+697 EYGRKFDMGGKW

-740 DSLIGRLGFRLGR
+740 DSLIGRLGFRLGK
-753 SFATLK
+753 SFATPK

-775 FSGDWDMD
+775 FSGNWDMA
-783 ILGTDASYYQHCD
+783 LWGTDASYYQHCD
-796 GGDTWYTFGLGGKV
+796 GGDTWYTVGLGGKV
-810 SLTDNTVFYGDIE
+810 SLTDNAVFYGDVE